1 MDTNRQCM
9 ALKASAGSGKTF
21 ALSVRF
27 LALLFKGANPSEIL
41 TLTFTKKATA
51 EMKERI
57 LDYLKIL
64 QKENLESKEK
74 SHKENILKELE
85 EKYHLD
91 PSLVQNSAQKI
102 YQRFLNAEI
111 RISTIDAFFQSI
123 LRKFCW
129 FVGLS
134 ANFEVNED
142 TEAHQQQLD
151 ERFLSALNSEQ
162 LEELSVFITQC
173 LSHNSYTS
181 NSILK
186 LLRSLRN
193 KLYLFDPNKREP
205 AFDEEGFLEKP
216 RNLNKQIQSTEIAS
230 DSAKKAIKCD
240 DFRGFLNSSLTWLKK
255 KSEYN
260 FFKKLKNEI
269 PTLESECE
277 AIENDL
283 KSYYEARETALFKKF
298 PKFIQLYDKAISKI
312 QALDFDAIKDKV
324 HALLSGYEEVP
335 AEFFYFRLDSKI
347 AHILIDEFQDTSLN
361 DYKILAPFIDE
372 IKAGIGQA
380 KWHRSVFFV
389 GDVKQ
394 SIYAFRGGFSSLF
407 ESVSKDFY
415 HDNLEFNHRSSP
427 LIIHYVNTIFKKAY
441 QNSSTTYL
449 EQKYPETSRN
459 KHATDGYVKVSLV
472 ANERELLLEQIS
484 QEAKNLLE
492 HGKELLLEQIL
503 QEAKNLLE
511 HGIEPKDITIL
522 CATNKDALEIKNYLQ
537 ENLSEIR
544 PSTESSAQLSQFV
557 ESKIIK
563 NALEYALAEEE
574 YKPFYKHSV
583 LKLAGY
589 LHDDAI
595 ALFGFNPKKESVAG
609 FVWKVMELF
618 ELYTECAQIC
628 LELALGCEDADEFLE
643 KLEAKKIASFNS
655 KGAQI
660 MTIHKSKGMQFPYVI
675 VCERLGKPNNESD
688 KFLEEYNGTELVCLY
703 YRMKNR
709 EVVDK
714 DYARALEKE
723 KAAKDHEEINAY
735 YVAFTRAELGLVVV
749 AKDKDQKKDKK
760 KDKEESKNK
769 GMHEKLDL
777 KPLEEGEIAPVIASK
792 KEPSNASVLIK
803 PHAYGEQVQEI
814 EEEPDSDYEKNNDQ
828 EAINFGIALHKG
840 LEYQYAYRIPKKS
853 VLEYLNYHYGFYGLD
868 HQALEESLEL
878 FENDAEIQ
886 ALFKNLA
893 LKGEVA
899 FLSRGVVS
907 RIDVLLWDKGQNL
920 YVLDY
925 KSSQNYQQSHKAQVS
940 HYAEFLQTQAPHFK
954 IQAGIIYAHKR
965 LLEKLWV

>member
-1 MDTNRQCM
+1 MDTKRQCM

-64 QKENLESKEK
+64 QKENLEDEKEKEK
-74 SHKENILKELE
+74 SQNILKELE
-85 EKYHLD
+85 EKYRLN
-91 PSLVQNSAQKI
+91 PSLVQNRAQEI
-102 YQRFLNAEI
+102 YQCFLNAEI

-142 TEAHQQQLD
+142 TKAHQQQLN
-151 ERFLSALNSEQ
+151 ESFLSALDNKQ
-162 LEELSVFITQC
+162 LNELSVFIAQC
-173 LSHNSYTS
+173 LSHDSYTS
-181 NSILK
+181 DSVLERLRFLK
-186 LLRSLRN
+186 N
-193 KLYLFDPNKREP
+193 KLYLFDPNKKDP
-205 AFDEEGFLEKP
+205 AFDEERFLEKL
-216 RNLNKQIQSTEIAS
+216 RSLNQQIQNIETAS
-230 DSAKKAIKCD
+230 NEAKKAIKCD

-255 KSEYN
+255 KGEYRY
-260 FFKKLKNEI
+260 FKKFKDEI

-277 AIENDL
+277 EIENDL
-283 KSYYEARETALFKKF
+283 KRYYEARESALFKKF
-298 PKFIQLYDKAISKI
+298 PKFIQLYDKATSKI

-324 HALLSGYEEVP
+324 HALLNGYEEMP

-380 KWHRSVFFV
+380 KWYRSVFFV

-394 SIYAFRGGFSSLF
+394 SIYGFRGSFNSLF

-415 HDNLEFNHRSSP
+415 HDNLPFNHRSSP
-427 LIIHYVNTIFKKAY
+427 LIINYVNTIFKKAY
-441 QNSSTTYL
+441 QNSPTAYW
-449 EQKYPETSRN
+449 EQKYPKASSN
-459 KHATDGYVKVSLV
+459 KHARDGYVKVSLV
-472 ANERELLLEQIS
+472 ADER
-484 QEAKNLLE
+484 
-492 HGKELLLEQIL
+492 ELLLEQIL

-511 HGIEPKDITIL
+511 HRIDPKDITLL
-522 CATNKDALEIKNYLQ
+522 CARNKDALEIKNYLQ
-537 ENLSEIR
+537 KNLSAIR
-544 PSTESSAQLSQFV
+544 PSTESSAKLSQFV

-563 NALEYALAEEE
+563 NALEYALAEEP

-595 ALFGFNPKKESVAG
+595 ALASFNPKKESVAG

-628 LELALGCEDADEFLE
+628 LELAVGCEDANEFLE
-643 KLEAKKIASFNS
+643 KLEAKEIASF
-655 KGAQI
+655 KAEGTQI

-675 VCERLGKPNNESD
+675 VCERLGKPKTNNSNQ
-688 KFLEEYNGTELVCLY
+688 FLEEYSGTELTRLY
-703 YRMKNR
+703 YRMKDR

-714 DYARALEKE
+714 DYARALDKE
-723 KAAKDHEEINAY
+723 EVAKNHEETNVY
-735 YVAFTRAELGLVVV
+735 YVAFTRAELGLIVV

-760 KDKEESKNK
+760 ESKNK
-769 GMHEKLDL
+769 GMREKLDL
-777 KPLEEGEIAPVIASK
+777 APLEEGEIAPVIPSQ
-792 KEPSNASVLIK
+792 KEPSIPSVVIK

-814 EEEPDSDYEKNNDQ
+814 EEEPSDYEKNDDQ

-840 LEYQYAYRIPKKS
+840 LEYQYAYNIPKKS
-853 VLEYLNYHYGFYGLD
+853 VLEYLNYHHGFYGLD
-868 HQALEESLEL
+868 YQALEESLEL
-878 FENDAEIQ
+878 FENDAKIQ

-899 FLSRGVVS
+899 FLFEGVVS

-940 HYAEFLQTQAPHFK
+940 HYAAFLQTQAPHFK

>member
-1 MDTNRQCM
+1 MDTKRQCM

-64 QKENLESKEK
+64 QKENLEKNEKEK
-74 SHKENILKELE
+74 SQNILKELE
-85 EKYHLD
+85 EKYRLN
-91 PSLVQNSAQKI
+91 PSFVRNSAQKI
-102 YQRFLNAEI
+102 YQRFLNTEI

-142 TEAHQQQLD
+142 TKVHQQQLN
-151 ERFLSALNSEQ
+151 EGFLSALNNEQ
-162 LEELSVFITQC
+162 LEELSVFIAQC
-173 LSHNSYTS
+173 LSYDSYTS
-181 NSILK
+181 DSILER
-186 LLRSLRN
+186 LRFLKN
-193 KLYLFDPNKREP
+193 KLYLFDPNKKEP
-205 AFDEEGFLEKP
+205 AFDEKGFLEKI
-216 RNLNKQIQSTEIAS
+216 RSLNNQIQSIETAS
-230 DSAKKAIKCD
+230 NEAKKAIKCD
-240 DFRGFLNSSLTWLKK
+240 SFRGFLNSSLTWLEK
-255 KSEYN
+255 KSEYLY
-260 FFKKLKNEI
+260 FKKLKSEI
-269 PTLESECE
+269 PTLESECKE
-277 AIENDL
+277 IENDL
-283 KSYYEARETALFKKF
+283 KRYYEAKETAIFKKF
-298 PKFIQLYDKAISKI
+298 PKFIQLYDKATSKI
-312 QALDFDAIKDKV
+312 QVLDFDAIKDKV
-324 HALLSGYEEVP
+324 HALLNGYEEMP

-394 SIYAFRGGFSSLF
+394 SIYAFRGSFSSLF
-407 ESVSKDFY
+407 ESVAKDFY
-415 HDNLEFNHRSSP
+415 HDNLQFNHRSAP
-427 LIIHYVNTIFKKAY
+427 LIINYVNTIFKKAY
-441 QNSSTTYL
+441 QNSPTAYL
-449 EQKYPETSRN
+449 EQKYPKTSQN

-472 ANERELLLEQIS
+472 ADERELLLDQV
-484 QEAKNLLE
+484 
-492 HGKELLLEQIL
+492 L
-503 QEAKNLLE
+503 QEAQNLLD
-511 HGIEPKDITIL
+511 HHIDPKDITIL

-537 ENLSEIR
+537 EHLSAIR
-544 PSTESSAQLSQFV
+544 PSTESSANLSQFV

-563 NALEYALAEEE
+563 NALKYALAEEP

-595 ALFGFNPKKESVAG
+595 ALAGFNPKKESVAG
-609 FVWKVMELF
+609 FVWKVMEQF
-618 ELYTECAQIC
+618 KLYEEPAQSC
-628 LELALGCEDADEFLE
+628 LELAIGCEDADGFLE
-643 KLEAKKIASFNS
+643 KLEAKEIASFNP

-660 MTIHKSKGMQFPYVI
+660 MTIHGSKGMQFPYVI
-675 VCERLGKPNNESD
+675 VCERLSKPNSSHANQL
-688 KFLEEYNGTELVCLY
+688 LEEYNGTELARLY
-703 YRMKNR
+703 YRIKNR

-714 DYARALEKE
+714 DYARALDKE
-723 KAAKDHEEINAY
+723 EAAKNHEEINVY
-735 YVAFTRAELGLVVV
+735 YVAFTRAELGLIVV
-749 AKDKDQKKDKK
+749 AKDKKESKK
-760 KDKEESKNK
+760 ESKNK
-769 GMHEKLDL
+769 KMHEQLDL
-777 KPLEEGEIAPVIASK
+777 TPLEEGEIAPVISPQ
-792 KEPSNASVLIK
+792 KEPLITSVVIK

-840 LEYQYAYRIPKKS
+840 LEYQYAYRIPKQS

-868 HQALEESLEL
+868 YQALEESLEL
-878 FENDAEIQ
+878 FESDAEIQ
-886 ALFKNLA
+886 ALFKNHA
-893 LKGEVA
+893 LKGEAA
-899 FLSRGVVS
+899 FLFEGVVS
-907 RIDVLLWDKGQNL
+907 RIDVLLWDRGQNL
-920 YVLDY
+920 CVLDY

-940 HYAEFLQTQAPHFK
+940 HYAAFLKTQAPHFK

>member
-1 MDTNRQCM
+1 MDTKRQCM

-64 QKENLESKEK
+64 QKENLEDKKEKEK
-74 SHKENILKELE
+74 SQNILKELE
-85 EKYHLD
+85 EKYRLN
-91 PSLVQNSAQKI
+91 PSFVQNSAQKI

-142 TEAHQQQLD
+142 TKVHQQQLNAS
-151 ERFLSALNSEQ
+151 FLSALDNEQ
-162 LEELSVFITQC
+162 LEELSVFIAQC
-173 LSHNSYTS
+173 LSYDSYTS
-181 NSILK
+181 DSVLERLRFLK
-186 LLRSLRN
+186 N
-193 KLYLFDPNKREP
+193 KLYLFEPNKKEP
-205 AFDEEGFLEKP
+205 AFNEEGFLERL
-216 RNLNKQIQSTEIAS
+216 RNLNQQIQSVETAS
-230 DSAKKAIKCD
+230 NEAKKAIKCD
-240 DFRGFLNSSLTWLKK
+240 DFRGFLNSSLTWLEK
-255 KSEYN
+255 KSEYRY
-260 FFKKLKNEI
+260 FKKFKDEI
-269 PTLESECE
+269 PTLESASEE
-277 AIENDL
+277 IENDL
-283 KSYYEARETALFKKF
+283 KRYYEARESALFKKF
-298 PKFIQLYDKAISKI
+298 PKFIQLYDKATSKI

-324 HALLSGYEEVP
+324 HALLNGYEEMP

-389 GDVKQ
+389 GDIKQ
-394 SIYAFRGGFSSLF
+394 SIYGFRGSFSSLF

-427 LIIHYVNTIFKKAY
+427 LIIDYVNTIFKKAY
-441 QNSSTTYL
+441 QNSPTAYW
-449 EQKYPETSRN
+449 EQKYPKASSN
-459 KHATDGYVKVSLV
+459 KHARDGYVKVSLV
-472 ANERELLLEQIS
+472 ADGR
-484 QEAKNLLE
+484 
-492 HGKELLLEQIL
+492 ELLLEQIL

-511 HGIEPKDITIL
+511 HRIDPKDITLL
-522 CATNKDALEIKNYLQ
+522 CATNDDALEIKNYLQ
-537 ENLSEIR
+537 KNLSAIR
-544 PSTESSAQLSQFV
+544 PSTESSAKLSQFV

-563 NALEYALAEEE
+563 NALEYALAEEP

-589 LHDDAI
+589 LHDDVI
-595 ALFGFNPKKESVAG
+595 ALAGFNPKKESVAG

-618 ELYTECAQIC
+618 ELYTECTQIC
-628 LELALGCEDADEFLE
+628 LELAVGCEDANEFLE
-643 KLEAKKIASFNS
+643 KLEAKEIASF
-655 KGAQI
+655 KAEGTQI

-675 VCERLGKPNNESD
+675 VCERLGKPKTNNSNQ
-688 KFLEEYNGTELVCLY
+688 FLEEYSGTELLRLY

-714 DYARALEKE
+714 DYARALDKE
-723 KAAKDHEEINAY
+723 EAAKDHEETNVY
-735 YVAFTRAELGLVVV
+735 YVAFTRAELGLIVV

-760 KDKEESKNK
+760 ESKNK
-769 GMHEKLDL
+769 GMREKLDL
-777 KPLEEGEIAPVIASK
+777 APLEEGEIAPVIYSQ
-792 KEPSNASVLIK
+792 KEPSSASVVIK

-814 EEEPDSDYEKNNDQ
+814 EEEPSDYEKNDDQ

-840 LEYQYAYRIPKKS
+840 LEYQYAYNIPKKS
-853 VLEYLNYHYGFYGLD
+853 VLEYLNYHHGFYGLD
-868 HQALEESLEL
+868 YQALEESLEL
-878 FENDAEIQ
+878 FENDAKIQ

-899 FLSRGVVS
+899 FLFEGVVS

-925 KSSQNYQQSHKAQVS
+925 KSSQNYQQSHKVQVS
-940 HYAEFLQTQAPHFK
+940 HYAAFLQTQAPHFK

>member
-1 MDTNRQCM
+1 MDTKRQCM

-27 LALLFKGANPSEIL
+27 LALLFKEANPSEIL

-64 QKENLESKEK
+64 QKENFEDEKEKEK
-74 SHKENILKELE
+74 SQNILEELE
-85 EKYHLD
+85 EKYRLN
-91 PSLVQNSAQKI
+91 PSFVQNSAQKI

-142 TEAHQQQLD
+142 TKAHQQQLNAS
-151 ERFLSALNSEQ
+151 FLSALNNEQ

-173 LSHNSYTS
+173 LSYDSYTS
-181 NSILK
+181 DSVLERLRFLK
-186 LLRSLRN
+186 N
-193 KLYLFDPNKREP
+193 KLYLFDPNKKES
-205 AFDEEGFLEKP
+205 AFDEEGFLEKL
-216 RNLNKQIQSTEIAS
+216 RSLSQQIQSVETAS
-230 DSAKKAIKCD
+230 DKAKTAIKCD

-255 KSEYN
+255 KSEYRD
-260 FFKKLKNEI
+260 FKKIKDEI
-269 PTLESECE
+269 PTLESECGE
-277 AIENDL
+277 IENDL
-283 KSYYEARETALFKKF
+283 KRYYEARESALFKKF
-298 PKFIQLYDKAISKI
+298 PKFIRLYDKATSKI

-324 HALLSGYEEVP
+324 HALLNGYEEMP

-394 SIYAFRGGFSSLF
+394 SIYGFRGSFSSLF

-415 HDNLEFNHRSSP
+415 HDNLQFNHRSSP
-427 LIIHYVNTIFKKAY
+427 LIINYVNTIFKKAY
-441 QNSSTTYL
+441 QNSPTAYL
-449 EQKYPETSRN
+449 EQKYPKASSN
-459 KHATDGYVKVSLV
+459 KHAKDGYVKVSLV
-472 ANERELLLEQIS
+472 ADER
-484 QEAKNLLE
+484 
-492 HGKELLLEQIL
+492 ELLLEQIL

-511 HGIEPKDITIL
+511 HRIDPKDITLL
-522 CATNKDALEIKNYLQ
+522 CATNDDALEIKNYLQ
-537 ENLSEIR
+537 KNLSAIR
-544 PSTESSAQLSQFV
+544 PSTESSAKLSQFV

-563 NALEYALAEEE
+563 NALEYALAEEP

-595 ALFGFNPKKESVAG
+595 ALAGFNPKKESVAS

-628 LELALGCEDADEFLE
+628 LELAVGCEDANEFLE
-643 KLEAKKIASFNS
+643 KLEAKEIASFNL

-675 VCERLGKPNNESD
+675 VCERLGKPKTNNSNQ
-688 KFLEEYNGTELVCLY
+688 FLEEYSGTELLRLY

-714 DYARALEKE
+714 DYARVLDKE
-723 KAAKDHEEINAY
+723 EAAKNHEETNVY
-735 YVAFTRAELGLVVV
+735 YVAFTRAELGLIVV

-760 KDKEESKNK
+760 ESKNK
-769 GMHEKLDL
+769 GMREKLDL
-777 KPLEEGEIAPVIASK
+777 TPLEEGTIAPVISSQ
-792 KEPSNASVLIK
+792 KEPSSASVVIK

-814 EEEPDSDYEKNNDQ
+814 EEEPSDYEKNNDQ
-828 EAINFGIALHKG
+828 EAIHFGIALHKG
-840 LEYQYAYRIPKKS
+840 LEYQYAYNIPKKS
-853 VLEYLNYHYGFYGLD
+853 VLEYLNYHHGFYGLD
-868 HQALEESLEL
+868 YQALEESLEL
-878 FENDAEIQ
+878 FENDAKIQ
-886 ALFKNLA
+886 ALFKNYA
-893 LKGEVA
+893 LRGEAA
-899 FLSRGVVS
+899 FLFEGVVS

-940 HYAEFLQTQAPHFK
+940 HYAAFLQTQAPHFK

>member
-1 MDTNRQCM
+1 MDTKRQCM

-64 QKENLESKEK
+64 QKENLEDEKEKEK
-74 SHKENILKELE
+74 SQNILKELE
-85 EKYHLD
+85 EKYRLD
-91 PSLVQNSAQKI
+91 PSFVQNSAQKI

-142 TEAHQQQLD
+142 TKAHQQQLN
-151 ERFLSALNSEQ
+151 ESFLSALNGEQ
-162 LEELSVFITQC
+162 LEELSVFIAQC
-173 LSHNSYTS
+173 LSYDNYTS
-181 NSILK
+181 DSILER
-186 LLRSLRN
+186 LRFLKN
-193 KLYLFDPNKREP
+193 KLYLFDPNKKEP
-205 AFDEEGFLEKP
+205 AFDEEGFLEKL
-216 RNLNKQIQSTEIAS
+216 RSLNQQIQNIETAS
-230 DSAKKAIKCD
+230 NEAKKAIKCD
-240 DFRGFLNSSLTWLKK
+240 DFRGFLNSSLTWLEK
-255 KSEYN
+255 KSEYRY
-260 FFKKLKNEI
+260 FKKLKNEI

-277 AIENDL
+277 EIENDL
-283 KSYYEARETALFKKF
+283 KRYYEARESALFKKF
-298 PKFIQLYDKAISKI
+298 PKFIQLYDKATSKI

-324 HALLSGYEEVP
+324 HALLNGYEEMP

-394 SIYAFRGGFSSLF
+394 SIYGFRGSFSSLF
-407 ESVSKDFY
+407 ESVAKDFY
-415 HDNLEFNHRSSP
+415 HDNLPFNHRSSP
-427 LIIHYVNTIFKKAY
+427 LIINYVNTIFKKAY
-441 QNSSTTYL
+441 QDSPTTYL
-449 EQKYPETSRN
+449 EQKYPKASNN
-459 KHATDGYVKVSLV
+459 KHAKDGYVKVSLV
-472 ANERELLLEQIS
+472 ADGR
-484 QEAKNLLE
+484 
-492 HGKELLLEQIL
+492 ELLLEQIL

-511 HGIEPKDITIL
+511 HRIDPKDIALL
-522 CATNKDALEIKNYLQ
+522 CATNDDALEIKNYLQ

-544 PSTESSAQLSQFV
+544 PSTESSAKLSQFV

-563 NALEYALAEEE
+563 NALEYALAEEP

-595 ALFGFNPKKESVAG
+595 ALVGFNPKKESVAS
-609 FVWKVMELF
+609 FVWRVMELF

-628 LELALGCEDADEFLE
+628 LELAVGCEDANEFLE
-643 KLEAKKIASFNS
+643 KLEAKEIASF
-655 KGAQI
+655 KAEGAQI

-675 VCERLGKPNNESD
+675 VCERLGKPKTNNSNQ
-688 KFLEEYNGTELVCLY
+688 FLEEYSGTELLRLY

-714 DYARALEKE
+714 DYARALDKE
-723 KAAKDHEEINAY
+723 EAAKDHEETNVY
-735 YVAFTRAELGLVVV
+735 YVAFTRAELGLIVV

-760 KDKEESKNK
+760 ESKNK
-769 GMHEKLDL
+769 GMREKLDL
-777 KPLEEGEIAPVIASK
+777 VPLEEGEIAPVISSQ
-792 KEPSNASVLIK
+792 KEPSPESVLIK
-803 PHAYGEQVQEI
+803 PHAYGEQIQEI
-814 EEEPDSDYEKNNDQ
+814 EEEPSDYEKNNDQ

-853 VLEYLNYHYGFYGLD
+853 VLEYLNYHHGFYGLD
-868 HQALEESLEL
+868 YQALEESLEL
-878 FENDAEIQ
+878 FENDAKIQ

-893 LKGEVA
+893 LRGEVA
-899 FLSRGVVS
+899 FLFEGVVS

-940 HYAEFLQTQAPHFK
+940 HYAAFLQTQAPHFK

>member
-1 MDTNRQCM
+1 MDTKRQCM

-64 QKENLESKEK
+64 QQENLENEKEK
-74 SHKENILKELE
+74 SQNILKELE
-85 EKYHLD
+85 EKYRLD
-91 PSLVQNSAQKI
+91 PSFVQNSAPKI

-142 TEAHQQQLD
+142 TKAHQQQLN
-151 ERFLSALNSEQ
+151 ESFLSALNGEQ
-162 LEELSVFITQC
+162 LEELSVFIAQC
-173 LSHNSYTS
+173 LSYDNYTS
-181 NSILK
+181 DSILER
-186 LLRSLRN
+186 LRFLKN
-193 KLYLFDPNKREP
+193 KLYLFDPNKKEP
-205 AFDEEGFLEKP
+205 AFDEEGFLEKL
-216 RNLNKQIQSTEIAS
+216 RGLNQQIQSIETAS
-230 DSAKKAIKCD
+230 NTAKKAIKCD

-255 KSEYN
+255 KSEYRD
-260 FFKKLKNEI
+260 FKKLKNEI

-277 AIENDL
+277 EIENDL
-283 KSYYEARETALFKKF
+283 KRYYEAREIALFKKF
-298 PKFIQLYDKAISKI
+298 PKFIQLYDKATSKI

-324 HALLSGYEEVP
+324 HALLNGYEEMP

-380 KWHRSVFFV
+380 KWQRSVFFV
-389 GDVKQ
+389 GDAKQ
-394 SIYAFRGGFSSLF
+394 SIYAFRGSFSSLF
-407 ESVSKDFY
+407 ESVAKDFY
-415 HDNLEFNHRSSP
+415 HDNLQFNHRSAP
-427 LIIHYVNTIFKKAY
+427 LIINYVNTIFKKAY
-441 QNSSTTYL
+441 QNSSTAYL
-449 EQKYPETSRN
+449 EQKYPKASSN

-472 ANERELLLEQIS
+472 ADER
-484 QEAKNLLE
+484 K
-492 HGKELLLEQIL
+492 LLLEQIL
-503 QEAKNLLE
+503 QEAQNLLE
-511 HGIEPKDITIL
+511 HRIEPKDITIL
-522 CATNKDALEIKNYLQ
+522 CATNDDALEIKNYLQ
-537 ENLSEIR
+537 ENLSDIR
-544 PSTESSAQLSQFV
+544 PSTESSANLSQFV

-563 NALEYALAEEE
+563 NALRYALAEEP

-589 LHDDAI
+589 LHDDVI
-595 ALFGFNPKKESVAG
+595 ALPGFNPKKESVAG
-609 FVWKVMELF
+609 FVWKVMGLF
-618 ELYTECAQIC
+618 ELYGEPAQSC
-628 LELALGCEDADEFLE
+628 LELAVGCEDADGFLE
-643 KLEAKKIASFNS
+643 KLEAKKIASFNL

-660 MTIHKSKGMQFPYVI
+660 MTIHASKGMQFPYVI
-675 VCERLGKPNNESD
+675 VCERLGKPKSNNSNQ
-688 KFLEEYNGTELVCLY
+688 FLEEYNGAELLRLY

-714 DYARALEKE
+714 DYARALDKE
-723 KAAKDHEEINAY
+723 EAAKDHEEINVY
-735 YVAFTRAELGLVVV
+735 YVAFTRAELGLIVV
-749 AKDKDQKKDKK
+749 AKDKKESKK
-760 KDKEESKNK
+760 ESKNK
-769 GMHEKLDL
+769 KMCEQLDL
-777 KPLEEGEIAPVIASK
+777 APLEEGEITPVISLQ
-792 KEPSNASVLIK
+792 KEPLIASVLIK

-814 EEEPDSDYEKNNDQ
+814 EEEPSDYEKNNDQ

-840 LEYQYAYRIPKKS
+840 LEYQYAYNIPKKS
-853 VLEYLNYHYGFYGLD
+853 VLEYLNYHHGFYGLD
-868 HQALEESLEL
+868 YQALEESLEL

-886 ALFKNLA
+886 ALFKNYA
-893 LKGEVA
+893 LRGEAA
-899 FLSRGVVS
+899 FLFEGVVS
-907 RIDVLLWDKGQNL
+907 RIDVLLWDRGQNL

-925 KSSQNYQQSHKAQVS
+925 KSSQNYQQSHKDQVS
-940 HYAEFLQTQAPHFK
+940 HYAEFLKTQAPHFK

>member
-1 MDTNRQCM
+1 MDTKRQCM

-64 QKENLESKEK
+64 QKENLESGKEK
-74 SHKENILKELE
+74 SQNILKELE

-91 PSLVQNSAQKI
+91 PSLVRNSAQKI

-142 TEAHQQQLD
+142 TEAHQRQLN
-151 ERFLSALNSEQ
+151 EGFLNALNSEQ
-162 LEELSVFITQC
+162 LEELSAFIVQC
-173 LSHNSYTS
+173 LSYESYTS
-181 NSILK
+181 DSILK
-186 LLRSLRN
+186 RLRFLKN
-193 KLYLFDPNKREP
+193 KLYLFDPNKKEP
-205 AFDEEGFLEKP
+205 AFDEEGFLEKL
-216 RNLNKQIQSTEIAS
+216 RSLNEQIQSIETAS
-230 DSAKKAIKCD
+230 DTDRAKTAIKCD
-240 DFRGFLNSSLTWLKK
+240 SFRGFLNSSLTWLEK
-255 KSEYN
+255 KSEYQS
-260 FFKKLKNEI
+260 FKKLKSEI
-269 PTLESECE
+269 PTLERECE
-277 AIENDL
+277 EIENDL
-283 KSYYEARETALFKKF
+283 KRYYEAKETVIFKKF
-298 PKFIQLYDKAISKI
+298 PKFIQLYDNATSKI

-324 HALLSGYEEVP
+324 HVLLNGYEEMP

-394 SIYAFRGGFSSLF
+394 SIYAFRGSFSSLF

-415 HDNLEFNHRSSP
+415 HDNLEFNHRSAP
-427 LIIHYVNTIFKKAY
+427 LIINYVNTIFKKAY
-441 QNSSTTYL
+441 QNSPTAYL
-449 EQKYPETSRN
+449 EQKYPKASNN
-459 KHATDGYVKVSLV
+459 KHVTEGYVKVSLV
-472 ANERELLLEQIS
+472 ADE
-484 QEAKNLLE
+484 
-492 HGKELLLEQIL
+492 KELLLEQIL
-503 QEAKNLLE
+503 QEAQNLLD
-511 HGIEPKDITIL
+511 HRIDPKDITIL

-537 ENLSEIR
+537 EYLSAIR
-544 PSTESSAQLSQFV
+544 PSTESSARLSQLV

-563 NALEYALAEEE
+563 NALEYALAEEP

-589 LHDDAI
+589 LHDDVI
-595 ALFGFNPKKESVAG
+595 ALPGFNPKKESVAG
-609 FVWKVMELF
+609 FVWKIMELF
-618 ELYTECAQIC
+618 ELYGEPAQSC
-628 LELALGCEDADEFLE
+628 LELAIGCEDANEFLE
-643 KLEAKKIASFNS
+643 KLEAKEIASFNP
-655 KGAQI
+655 KGTQI
-660 MTIHKSKGMQFPYVI
+660 MTIHGSKGMQFPYVI
-675 VCERLGKPNNESD
+675 VCERLGNPKSSHSNQL
-688 KFLEEYNGTELVCLY
+688 LEEYDGAELTRLY

-714 DYARALEKE
+714 DYARALNKE
-723 KAAKDHEEINAY
+723 EAAKDHEEINVY
-735 YVAFTRAELGLVVV
+735 YVAFTRAELGLIVV
-749 AKDKDQKKDKK
+749 AKK
-760 KDKEESKNK
+760 ESKNK
-769 GMHEKLDL
+769 KMREQLDL
-777 KPLEEGEIAPVIASK
+777 VPLEEGEIIPVVSPQKEPLIAS
-792 KEPSNASVLIK
+792 VVIK

-840 LEYQYAYRIPKKS
+840 LEYQYAYNIPKQS

-868 HQALEESLEL
+868 YQALEESLEL

-886 ALFKNLA
+886 ALFKNHA
-893 LKGEVA
+893 LKGEAA
-899 FLSRGVVS
+899 FLFQGVVS
-907 RIDVLLWDKGQNL
+907 RIDVLLWDRGQNL

-940 HYAEFLQTQAPHFK
+940 HYAEFLKTQAPHFK

>member
-1 MDTNRQCM
+1 MDTKRQCM

-64 QKENLESKEK
+64 QKESLEDEKEKEK
-74 SHKENILKELE
+74 SQNILKELE
-85 EKYHLD
+85 EKYRLNPD
-91 PSLVQNSAQKI
+91 LVRNSAPKI

-134 ANFEVNED
+134 ANFEVNEY
-142 TEAHQQQLD
+142 TKAHQQQLNAS
-151 ERFLSALNSEQ
+151 FLSALNNEQ
-162 LEELSVFITQC
+162 LEELSVFIAQC
-173 LSHNSYTS
+173 LSYDSYTS
-181 NSILK
+181 DSVLERLRFLK
-186 LLRSLRN
+186 N
-193 KLYLFDPNKREP
+193 KLYLFDPNKKEP
-205 AFDEEGFLEKP
+205 AFDEEGFLEKL
-216 RNLNKQIQSTEIAS
+216 RSLNQQIQSIETAS
-230 DSAKKAIKCD
+230 DRAKTAIKCD
-240 DFRGFLNSSLTWLKK
+240 DFRGFLNSSLTWLEK
-255 KSEYN
+255 KSEYIY
-260 FFKKLKNEI
+260 FKKIKDEI

-277 AIENDL
+277 EIENDL
-283 KSYYEARETALFKKF
+283 KRYYEAKESALFKKF
-298 PKFIQLYDKAISKI
+298 PKFIQLYDKATSKI

-324 HALLSGYEEVP
+324 HALLNGYEEMP
-335 AEFFYFRLDSKI
+335 AEFFYFRLDSRI

-380 KWHRSVFFV
+380 KWQRSVFFV

-394 SIYAFRGGFSSLF
+394 SIYAFRGSFSSLF
-407 ESVSKDFY
+407 ESVAKDFY
-415 HDNLEFNHRSSP
+415 HDNLPFNHRSSP
-427 LIIHYVNTIFKKAY
+427 LIINYVNTIFKKAY
-441 QNSSTTYL
+441 QDSPTTYL
-449 EQKYPETSRN
+449 EQKYPKASSN
-459 KHATDGYVKVSLV
+459 KHARDGYVKVSLV
-472 ANERELLLEQIS
+472 ADGR
-484 QEAKNLLE
+484 
-492 HGKELLLEQIL
+492 ELLLEQIL

-511 HGIEPKDITIL
+511 HRIEPKDITIL
-522 CATNKDALEIKNYLQ
+522 CTTNDDALEIKNYLQ
-537 ENLSEIR
+537 ENLSAIR
-544 PSTESSAQLSQFV
+544 PSTESSAKLSQFV
-557 ESKIIK
+557 ESKIVK
-563 NALEYALAEEE
+563 NALKYALAEEP

-595 ALFGFNPKKESVAG
+595 ALAGFNPKKESVAG

-628 LELALGCEDADEFLE
+628 LELAVGCEDANEFLE
-643 KLEAKKIASFNS
+643 KLEAKEIASFKA

-675 VCERLGKPNNESD
+675 VCERLGKPKSNNSNQ
-688 KFLEEYNGTELVCLY
+688 FLEEYDGTELLRLY

-714 DYARALEKE
+714 DYARALDKE
-723 KAAKDHEEINAY
+723 EAAKDHEEINVY
-735 YVAFTRAELGLVVV
+735 YVAFTRAELGLIVV
-749 AKDKDQKKDKK
+749 AKDK
-760 KDKEESKNK
+760 K
-769 GMHEKLDL
+769 GMREKLDL
-777 KPLEEGEIAPVIASK
+777 VPLEEGEIAPVISSQ
-792 KEPSNASVLIK
+792 KELSPESVLIK

-814 EEEPDSDYEKNNDQ
+814 EEEPSDYEKNNDQ

-853 VLEYLNYHYGFYGLD
+853 VLEYLNYHHGFYGLD
-868 HQALEESLEL
+868 YQALEESLEL
-878 FENDAEIQ
+878 FENDAKIQ

-893 LKGEVA
+893 LRGEVA
-899 FLSRGVVS
+899 FLFEGVVS

-940 HYAEFLQTQAPHFK
+940 HYAAFLQTQAPHFK

>member
-1 MDTNRQCM
+1 MDTKRQCM

-64 QKENLESKEK
+64 QKENLEDEKEKEK
-74 SHKENILKELE
+74 SQNILKELE
-85 EKYHLD
+85 EKYRLN
-91 PSLVQNSAQKI
+91 PSFVQNSTQKI

-142 TEAHQQQLD
+142 TKAHQQQLN
-151 ERFLSALNSEQ
+151 EIFLSALNGEQ
-162 LEELSVFITQC
+162 LEELSVFIAQC
-173 LSHNSYTS
+173 LSYDSYTS
-181 NSILK
+181 DSILEW
-186 LLRSLRN
+186 LRFLKN
-193 KLYLFDPNKREP
+193 KLYLFDPNKKEL
-205 AFDEEGFLEKP
+205 AFDEEGFLEKL
-216 RNLNKQIQSTEIAS
+216 RSLNKQIQSVETAS
-230 DSAKKAIKCD
+230 DTAKKAIKCD
-240 DFRGFLNSSLTWLKK
+240 DFRGFLNSSLTWLEK
-255 KSEYN
+255 KSEYR
-260 FFKKLKNEI
+260 FFKKFKDEI

-277 AIENDL
+277 EIENDL
-283 KSYYEARETALFKKF
+283 KRYYEARESALFKKF
-298 PKFIQLYDKAISKI
+298 PKFIQLYDNATSKI

-324 HALLSGYEEVP
+324 HVLLNGYEEMP

-347 AHILIDEFQDTSLN
+347 VHILIDEFQDTSLN

-394 SIYAFRGGFSSLF
+394 SIYAFRGSFSSLF

-415 HDNLEFNHRSSP
+415 HDNLEFNHRSAP
-427 LIIHYVNTIFKKAY
+427 LIIDYVNTIFKKAY
-441 QNSSTTYL
+441 QNSPTAYL
-449 EQKYPETSRN
+449 EQKYPKTSQN
-459 KHATDGYVKVSLV
+459 KHVTEGYVKVSLV
-472 ANERELLLEQIS
+472 ADERELLLDQV
-484 QEAKNLLE
+484 
-492 HGKELLLEQIL
+492 L

-511 HGIEPKDITIL
+511 HHIDPKDITIL
-522 CATNKDALEIKNYLQ
+522 CATNDDALEIKNYLQ
-537 ENLSEIR
+537 ERLSAIH
-544 PSTESSAQLSQFV
+544 PSTESSAKLSQFV

-563 NALEYALAEEE
+563 NALEYALAEEP

-589 LHDDAI
+589 LHDDVI
-595 ALFGFNPKKESVAG
+595 ALPSFNPKKESVAG

-628 LELALGCEDADEFLE
+628 LELAVGCKDANEFLK
-643 KLEAKKIASFNS
+643 KLEAKEIASF
-655 KGAQI
+655 KVEGAQI

-675 VCERLGKPNNESD
+675 VCERLGKPKTNNSNQ
-688 KFLEEYNGTELVCLY
+688 FLEEYSGTELMCLY

-714 DYARALEKE
+714 DYARALDKE
-723 KAAKDHEEINAY
+723 EAAKDHEETNVY
-735 YVAFTRAELGLVVV
+735 YVAFTRAELGLIVV
-749 AKDKDQKKDKK
+749 AKDK
-760 KDKEESKNK
+760 K
-769 GMHEKLDL
+769 GMCEKLDL
-777 KPLEEGEIAPVIASK
+777 APLEEGEIAPVISPQ
-792 KEPSNASVLIK
+792 KEPSILSVVIK

-814 EEEPDSDYEKNNDQ
+814 EEEPSDYEKNNDQ

-840 LEYQYAYRIPKKS
+840 LEYQYAYNIPKKS
-853 VLEYLNYHYGFYGLD
+853 VLEYLNYHHGFYGLD
-868 HQALEESLEL
+868 YQALEESLEL
-878 FENDAEIQ
+878 FENDAKIQ

-899 FLSRGVVS
+899 FLFEGVVS

-925 KSSQNYQQSHKAQVS
+925 KSSQNYQQSHKVQVS
-940 HYAEFLQTQAPHFK
+940 HYAAFLQTQAPHFK

>member
-1 MDTNRQCM
+1 MDTKRQCM

-64 QKENLESKEK
+64 QKENLEDEKEKEK
-74 SHKENILKELE
+74 SQNILKELE
-85 EKYHLD
+85 EKYRLD
-91 PSLVQNSAQKI
+91 PSFVQNSAQKI

-142 TEAHQQQLD
+142 TKAHQQQLNAS
-151 ERFLSALNSEQ
+151 FLSALNNKQ
-162 LEELSVFITQC
+162 FEELSVFITQC
-173 LSHNSYTS
+173 LSYDGYTS
-181 NSILK
+181 DSVLEWLRFLK
-186 LLRSLRN
+186 N
-193 KLYLFDPNKREP
+193 KLYLFDPNKKEP
-205 AFDEEGFLEKP
+205 AFDEERFLEKL
-216 RNLNKQIQSTEIAS
+216 RSLNQQIQSVETAS
-230 DSAKKAIKCD
+230 NEAKKAIKCD
-240 DFRGFLNSSLTWLKK
+240 DFRGFLNSSLTWLEK
-255 KSEYN
+255 KSEYRY
-260 FFKKLKNEI
+260 FKKFKDEI
-269 PTLESECE
+269 PTLESACE
-277 AIENDL
+277 EIENDL
-283 KSYYEARETALFKKF
+283 KRYYEARESALFKKF
-298 PKFIQLYDKAISKI
+298 PKFIQLYDKATSKI
-312 QALDFDAIKDKV
+312 QSLDFDAIKDKV
-324 HALLSGYEEVP
+324 HALLNGYEEMP
-335 AEFFYFRLDSKI
+335 AEFFYFRLDSRI

-394 SIYAFRGGFSSLF
+394 SIYGFRGSFSSLF

-427 LIIHYVNTIFKKAY
+427 LIINYVNTIFKKAY
-441 QNSSTTYL
+441 QNSPTTYL
-449 EQKYPETSRN
+449 EQKYPKASSN
-459 KHATDGYVKVSLV
+459 KHARDGYVKVSLV
-472 ANERELLLEQIS
+472 ADER
-484 QEAKNLLE
+484 
-492 HGKELLLEQIL
+492 ELLLEQIL

-511 HGIEPKDITIL
+511 HRIDPEDITLL
-522 CATNKDALEIKNYLQ
+522 CATNDDALEIKNYLQ
-537 ENLSEIR
+537 ENLSAIN
-544 PSTESSAQLSQFV
+544 PSTESGAKLSQFV

-563 NALEYALAEEE
+563 NALEYALAEEP

-595 ALFGFNPKKESVAG
+595 ALAGFNPKKESVAG

-618 ELYTECAQIC
+618 ELYGECAQIC
-628 LELALGCEDADEFLE
+628 LELAVGCEDADEFLK
-643 KLEAKKIASFNS
+643 KLEAKEIASF
-655 KGAQI
+655 KAEGAQI

-675 VCERLGKPNNESD
+675 VCERLGKPKTNNSNQ
-688 KFLEEYNGTELVCLY
+688 FLEEYSGTELTRLY

-714 DYARALEKE
+714 DYARALDKE
-723 KAAKDHEEINAY
+723 EAAKDHEETNVY
-735 YVAFTRAELGLVVV
+735 YVAFTRAELGLIVV
-749 AKDKDQKKDKK
+749 AKEK
-760 KDKEESKNK
+760 K
-769 GMHEKLDL
+769 GMREKLDL
-777 KPLEEGEIAPVIASK
+777 APLEEGEIAPVISSQ
-792 KEPSNASVLIK
+792 KEPSSASVLIK

-814 EEEPDSDYEKNNDQ
+814 EEESSDYEKNNDQ
-828 EAINFGIALHKG
+828 EAIHFGIALHKG
-840 LEYQYAYRIPKKS
+840 LEYQYAYNIPKKS
-853 VLEYLNYHYGFYGLD
+853 VLEYLNYHHGFYGLD
-868 HQALEESLEL
+868 YQALEESLEL
-878 FENDAEIQ
+878 FENDAKIQ

-899 FLSRGVVS
+899 FLFEGVVS

-940 HYAEFLQTQAPHFK
+940 HYAAFLQTQAPHFK

>member
-1 MDTNRQCM
+1 MDTKRQCM

-64 QKENLESKEK
+64 QQENLENEKEK
-74 SHKENILKELE
+74 SQNILKELE
-85 EKYHLD
+85 EKYHLNPD
-91 PSLVQNSAQKI
+91 LVRNSAPKI

-142 TEAHQQQLD
+142 TKAHQQQLN
-151 ERFLSALNSEQ
+151 EGFLSALNGEQ
-162 LEELSVFITQC
+162 LEELSVFIVQC
-173 LSHNSYTS
+173 LSHESYTS
-181 NSILK
+181 DSILER
-186 LLRSLRN
+186 LRFLKN
-193 KLYLFDPNKREP
+193 KLYLFDPNKKEP
-205 AFDEEGFLEKP
+205 AFDEKGFLEKL
-216 RNLNKQIQSTEIAS
+216 RSLNEQIQSIETAS
-230 DSAKKAIKCD
+230 DRAKTAIKCD
-240 DFRGFLNSSLTWLKK
+240 SFRGFLNSSLTWLKK
-255 KSEYN
+255 KSEYQS
-260 FFKKLKNEI
+260 FKKLKSEI

-277 AIENDL
+277 EIENDL
-283 KSYYEARETALFKKF
+283 KRYYEAKETAIFKKF
-298 PKFIQLYDKAISKI
+298 PKFIQLYDNATSKI

-324 HALLSGYEEVP
+324 HVLLNGYEEMP

-394 SIYAFRGGFSSLF
+394 SIYAFRGSFSSLF
-407 ESVSKDFY
+407 ESVAKDFY
-415 HDNLEFNHRSSP
+415 HDKLQFNHRSSP
-427 LIIHYVNTIFKKAY
+427 LIINYVNTIFKKAY
-441 QNSSTTYL
+441 QNSPTAYL
-449 EQKYPETSRN
+449 EQKYPKTSQN
-459 KHATDGYVKVSLV
+459 KHVTDGYVKVSLV
-472 ANERELLLEQIS
+472 ADERELLLDQV
-484 QEAKNLLE
+484 
-492 HGKELLLEQIL
+492 L
-503 QEAKNLLE
+503 QEAQNLLN
-511 HGIEPKDITIL
+511 HHIDPKDITIL
-522 CATNKDALEIKNYLQ
+522 CATNDDALEIKNYLQ
-537 ENLSEIR
+537 ERLSAIH
-544 PSTESSAQLSQFV
+544 PSTESSTKLSQFV

-563 NALEYALAEEE
+563 NALEYALAEEP

-595 ALFGFNPKKESVAG
+595 ALPGFNPKKESVAG

-618 ELYTECAQIC
+618 ELYGECVQSC
-628 LELALGCEDADEFLE
+628 LELAVGCEDANDFLE
-643 KLEAKKIASFNS
+643 KLEAKAIASFNA

-660 MTIHKSKGMQFPYVI
+660 MTIHRSKGMQFPYVI
-675 VCERLGKPNNESD
+675 VCERLGKPNSSHSNQL
-688 KFLEEYNGTELVCLY
+688 LEEYNGAELARLY

-714 DYARALEKE
+714 DYARALDEE
-723 KAAKDHEEINAY
+723 EAAKDHEETNVY
-735 YVAFTRAELGLVVV
+735 YVAFTRAELGLIVV
-749 AKDKDQKKDKK
+749 AKDKKESKK
-760 KDKEESKNK
+760 ESKNK
-769 GMHEKLDL
+769 GMREQLDL
-777 KPLEEGEIAPVIASK
+777 VPLEEGEIMPVISPQ
-792 KEPSNASVLIK
+792 KEPLIASVLIK

-814 EEEPDSDYEKNNDQ
+814 EEEPSDYEKNNDQ

-840 LEYQYAYRIPKKS
+840 LEYQYAYNIPKKS
-853 VLEYLNYHYGFYGLD
+853 VLEYLNYHHGFYGLD
-868 HQALEESLEL
+868 YQALEESLEL
-878 FENDAEIQ
+878 FENDAKIQ
-886 ALFKNLA
+886 ALFKNYA
-893 LKGEVA
+893 LRGEAA
-899 FLSRGVVS
+899 FLFEGVVS

-920 YVLDY
+920 CVLDY

-940 HYAEFLQTQAPHFK
+940 HYAAFLQTQAPHFK

>member
-1 MDTNRQCM
+1 MDTKRQCM

-64 QKENLESKEK
+64 QKENLEDEK
-74 SHKENILKELE
+74 SQNILKELE
-85 EKYHLD
+85 EKYHLKPD
-91 PSLVQNSAQKI
+91 LVRNSAPKI

-142 TEAHQQQLD
+142 TKAHQQQLN
-151 ERFLSALNSEQ
+151 EGFLGALNGEQ
-162 LEELSVFITQC
+162 LEELSVFIAQC
-173 LSHNSYTS
+173 LSYDSYTS
-181 NSILK
+181 DSILER
-186 LLRSLRN
+186 LRFLKN
-193 KLYLFDPNKREP
+193 KLYLFDPNKKEP
-205 AFDEEGFLEKP
+205 AFDEEGFLEKL
-216 RNLNKQIQSTEIAS
+216 RSLNQQIQSIETAS
-230 DSAKKAIKCD
+230 DKAKTAIKCD
-240 DFRGFLNSSLTWLKK
+240 SFRGFLNSSLTWLEK
-255 KSEYN
+255 KSEYRD
-260 FFKKLKNEI
+260 FKKLKDEI

-277 AIENDL
+277 EIENDL
-283 KSYYEARETALFKKF
+283 KRYYEARETAIFKKF
-298 PKFIQLYDKAISKI
+298 PKFIQLYDKATSKI

-324 HALLSGYEEVP
+324 HALLNGYEEMP

-394 SIYAFRGGFSSLF
+394 SIYAFRGSFSSLF
-407 ESVSKDFY
+407 ESVAKDFY
-415 HDNLEFNHRSSP
+415 HDNLQFNHRSAP
-427 LIIHYVNTIFKKAY
+427 LIINYVNTIFKKAY
-441 QNSSTTYL
+441 QNSPTAYL
-449 EQKYPETSRN
+449 EQKYPKTSPN
-459 KHATDGYVKVSLV
+459 KHARDGYVKVSLV
-472 ANERELLLEQIS
+472 ADER
-484 QEAKNLLE
+484 
-492 HGKELLLEQIL
+492 ELLLEQIL
-503 QEAKNLLE
+503 QEAQNLLE
-511 HGIEPKDITIL
+511 HRIEPKDITIL

-537 ENLSEIR
+537 ENLSAIC
-544 PSTESSAQLSQFV
+544 PSTESSAKLSQFV

-563 NALEYALAEEE
+563 HALEYALAEEP

-595 ALFGFNPKKESVAG
+595 VLPSFNPKKESVAG

-618 ELYTECAQIC
+618 ELYGEPAQSC
-628 LELALGCEDADEFLE
+628 LELAVGCEDADGFLE

-660 MTIHKSKGMQFPYVI
+660 MTIHGSKGMQFPYVI
-675 VCERLGKPNNESD
+675 VCERLGKPKSNHSNQ
-688 KFLEEYNGTELVCLY
+688 FLEEYNGTELVHLY

-714 DYARALEKE
+714 DYARALDEE
-723 KAAKDHEEINAY
+723 EAAKDYEETNVY
-735 YVAFTRAELGLVVV
+735 YVAFTRAELGLIIV

-760 KDKEESKNK
+760 ESKKESKNK
-769 GMHEKLDL
+769 GMREKLDL
-777 KPLEEGEIAPVIASK
+777 APLEEGTIAPVISPQ
-792 KEPSNASVLIK
+792 KEPLIASVLIK

-814 EEEPDSDYEKNNDQ
+814 EEEPSDYEKNNDQ

-840 LEYQYAYRIPKKS
+840 LEYQYAYNIPKKS
-853 VLEYLNYHYGFYGLD
+853 VLEYLNYHHGFYGLD
-868 HQALEESLEL
+868 YQALEESLEL
-878 FENDAEIQ
+878 FENDTEIQ
-886 ALFKNLA
+886 ALFKSYA
-893 LKGEVA
+893 LRGEAA
-899 FLSRGVVS
+899 FLFEGVVS

-940 HYAEFLQTQAPHFK
+940 HYAAFLKTQAPHFK

>member
-1 MDTNRQCM
+1 M

-64 QKENLESKEK
+64 QKENLENEKEK
-74 SHKENILKELE
+74 SQNILKELE

-91 PSLVQNSAQKI
+91 PSLVRNSAQKI

-142 TEAHQQQLD
+142 TEAHQRQLN
-151 ERFLSALNSEQ
+151 EGFLSALNSEQ
-162 LEELSVFITQC
+162 LEELSAFIVQC
-173 LSHNSYTS
+173 LSYESYTS
-181 NSILK
+181 DSILER
-186 LLRSLRN
+186 LRFLKN
-193 KLYLFDPNKREP
+193 KLYLFDSNKQGP
-205 AFDEEGFLEKP
+205 VFDEEGFLEKL
-216 RNLNKQIQSTEIAS
+216 RSLNNQIQNIETAS
-230 DSAKKAIKCD
+230 DRAKTAIKCD
-240 DFRGFLNSSLTWLKK
+240 DFRGFLNSSLTWLEK
-255 KSEYN
+255 KSEYQS
-260 FFKKLKNEI
+260 FKKLKNEI

-277 AIENDL
+277 EIENDL
-283 KSYYEARETALFKKF
+283 KRYYEAKETAIFKKF
-298 PKFIQLYDKAISKI
+298 PKFIQLYDNATSKI

-324 HALLSGYEEVP
+324 HVLLNGYEEMP

-394 SIYAFRGGFSSLF
+394 SIYAFRGSFSSLF

-415 HDNLEFNHRSSP
+415 HDNLEFNHRSVP
-427 LIIHYVNTIFKKAY
+427 LIINYVNTIFKKAY
-441 QNSSTTYL
+441 QNSPTAYL
-449 EQKYPETSRN
+449 EQKYPKASNN
-459 KHATDGYVKVSLV
+459 KHVTEGYVKVSLV
-472 ANERELLLEQIS
+472 ADE
-484 QEAKNLLE
+484 
-492 HGKELLLEQIL
+492 KELLLEQIL
-503 QEAKNLLE
+503 QEAQNLLD
-511 HGIEPKDITIL
+511 HRIDPKDITIL

-537 ENLSEIR
+537 EYLSAIC
-544 PSTESSAQLSQFV
+544 PSTESSARLSQLV

-563 NALEYALAEEE
+563 NALEYALAEEP
-574 YKPFYKHSV
+574 YRPFYKHSV

-595 ALFGFNPKKESVAG
+595 ALPGFNPKKESVAG
-609 FVWKVMELF
+609 FVWKIMEQF
-618 ELYTECAQIC
+618 KLYGEPAQSC
-628 LELALGCEDADEFLE
+628 LELAVGCEDANDFLE
-643 KLEAKKIASFNS
+643 KLEAKEIASFNP

-660 MTIHKSKGMQFPYVI
+660 MTIHGSKGMQFPYVI
-675 VCERLGKPNNESD
+675 VCERLGKPNSSHANQ
-688 KFLEEYNGTELVCLY
+688 FLEEYNGAELLRLY

-714 DYARALEKE
+714 DYARALDKE
-723 KAAKDHEEINAY
+723 EAAKDCEEINVY
-735 YVAFTRAELGLVVV
+735 YVAFTRAELGLIVV
-749 AKDKDQKKDKK
+749 AKDKKESKK
-760 KDKEESKNK
+760 ESKNK
-769 GMHEKLDL
+769 TMREQLDL
-777 KPLEEGEIAPVIASK
+777 VPLEEGEIMSVVSHR
-792 KEPSNASVLIK
+792 KEPLITSVVIK

-840 LEYQYAYRIPKKS
+840 LEYQYAYNIPKQS

-868 HQALEESLEL
+868 YQALEESLEL

-886 ALFKNLA
+886 ALFKNHA
-893 LKGEVA
+893 LKGEAA
-899 FLSRGVVS
+899 FLFQGVVS

-925 KSSQNYQQSHKAQVS
+925 KSSQNYQQSHKVQVS
-940 HYAEFLQTQAPHFK
+940 HYAEFLKTQAPHFK

>member
-1 MDTNRQCM
+1 M

-64 QKENLESKEK
+64 QKENLESEKEK
-74 SHKENILKELE
+74 SQNILKELE

-91 PSLVQNSAQKI
+91 PSLVRNSAQKI

-142 TEAHQQQLD
+142 TEAHQRQLN
-151 ERFLSALNSEQ
+151 ESFLSALNSEQ
-162 LEELSVFITQC
+162 LEELSAFIVQC
-173 LSHNSYTS
+173 LSYDKYTS
-181 NSILK
+181 DSILK
-186 LLRSLRN
+186 QLRFLKN
-193 KLYLFDPNKREP
+193 KLYLFDPNKKEP
-205 AFDEEGFLEKP
+205 VFDEEGFLEKL
-216 RNLNKQIQSTEIAS
+216 RSLNNQIQSIETAS
-230 DSAKKAIKCD
+230 NEAKKAIKCD
-240 DFRGFLNSSLTWLKK
+240 SFRGFLNSSLTWLEK
-255 KSEYN
+255 KSEYLY
-260 FFKKLKNEI
+260 FKKLKSEI

-277 AIENDL
+277 EIENDL
-283 KSYYEARETALFKKF
+283 KRYYEAKETAIFKKF
-298 PKFIQLYDKAISKI
+298 PKFIQLYDNATSKI

-324 HALLSGYEEVP
+324 HVLLNGYEEMP

-394 SIYAFRGGFSSLF
+394 SIYAFRGSFSSLF

-415 HDNLEFNHRSSP
+415 HDNLEFNHRSAP
-427 LIIHYVNTIFKKAY
+427 LIINYVNTIFKKAY
-441 QNSSTTYL
+441 QNSPTAYL
-449 EQKYPETSRN
+449 EQKYPKTSQN
-459 KHATDGYVKVSLV
+459 KHVTEGYVKVSLV
-472 ANERELLLEQIS
+472 ADDRELLLNQV
-484 QEAKNLLE
+484 
-492 HGKELLLEQIL
+492 L
-503 QEAKNLLE
+503 QEAKNLLD
-511 HGIEPKDITIL
+511 HRIDPKDITIL

-537 ENLSEIR
+537 EYLSAIR
-544 PSTESSAQLSQFV
+544 PSTESSARLSQFL

-563 NALEYALAEEE
+563 NALEYALAEEP

-595 ALFGFNPKKESVAG
+595 ALPGFNPKKESVAG
-609 FVWKVMELF
+609 FVWKIMEQF
-618 ELYTECAQIC
+618 KLYGEPAQSC
-628 LELALGCEDADEFLE
+628 LELAIGCEDANEFLE
-643 KLEAKKIASFNS
+643 KLEAKEIASFNP

-660 MTIHKSKGMQFPYVI
+660 MTIHGSKGMQFPYVI
-675 VCERLGKPNNESD
+675 VCERLGKPNSSHANQL
-688 KFLEEYNGTELVCLY
+688 LEEYNGAELARLY

-714 DYARALEKE
+714 DYARALDKE
-723 KAAKDHEEINAY
+723 EAAKDHEEINVY
-735 YVAFTRAELGLVVV
+735 YVAFTRAELGLIVV
-749 AKDKDQKKDKK
+749 AKDKKESKK
-760 KDKEESKNK
+760 ESKNK
-769 GMHEKLDL
+769 TMREQLDL
-777 KPLEEGEIAPVIASK
+777 ASLEEGEIMPVVSPQ
-792 KEPSNASVLIK
+792 KEPLITSTLIK

-840 LEYQYAYRIPKKS
+840 LEYQYAYRIPKQS

-868 HQALEESLEL
+868 YQALEESLEL

-886 ALFKNLA
+886 ALFKNHA
-893 LKGEVA
+893 LKGEAA
-899 FLSRGVVS
+899 FLFQGVVS
-907 RIDVLLWDKGQNL
+907 RIDVLLWDRGQNL

-940 HYAEFLQTQAPHFK
+940 HYAEFLRTQAPHFK
-954 IQAGIIYAHKR
+954 IQVGIIYAHKR

>member
-1 MDTNRQCM
+1 MDTKRQCM

-64 QKENLESKEK
+64 QKENLEDEKEKEK
-74 SHKENILKELE
+74 SQNILKELE
-85 EKYHLD
+85 EKYRLNPD
-91 PSLVQNSAQKI
+91 LVRNSTQKI

-134 ANFEVNED
+134 TNFEVNED
-142 TEAHQQQLD
+142 TKAHQQQLN
-151 ERFLSALNSEQ
+151 ESFLSALNGGQ
-162 LEELSVFITQC
+162 LEELSVFITQY
-173 LSHNSYTS
+173 LSYDNYTS
-181 NSILK
+181 DSILER
-186 LLRSLRN
+186 LRFLKN
-193 KLYLFDPNKREP
+193 KLYLFDSNEKEP
-205 AFDEEGFLEKP
+205 AFDEEGFLEKL
-216 RNLNKQIQSTEIAS
+216 RSLNQQIQSIETAS
-230 DSAKKAIKCD
+230 DRAKKAIKCD
-240 DFRGFLNSSLTWLKK
+240 DFRGFLNSSLTWLEK
-255 KSEYN
+255 KSEYRD
-260 FFKKLKNEI
+260 FKKLKNEI

-277 AIENDL
+277 EIENDL
-283 KSYYEARETALFKKF
+283 KRYYEAKEIALFKKF
-298 PKFIQLYDKAISKI
+298 PKFIQLYDKATSKI

-324 HALLSGYEEVP
+324 HALLKGYEEVP
-335 AEFFYFRLDSKI
+335 AEFFYFRLDSRI

-394 SIYAFRGGFSSLF
+394 SIYAFRGSFSSLF
-407 ESVSKDFY
+407 ESVAKDFY
-415 HDNLEFNHRSSP
+415 HDNLQFNHRSSP
-427 LIIHYVNTIFKKAY
+427 LIINYVNTIFKKAY
-441 QNSSTTYL
+441 QNSPTAYL
-449 EQKYPETSRN
+449 DQKYPKASSN
-459 KHATDGYVKVSLV
+459 KHARDGYVKVSLV
-472 ANERELLLEQIS
+472 ANERELLLEQI
-484 QEAKNLLE
+484 
-492 HGKELLLEQIL
+492 L

-511 HGIEPKDITIL
+511 HRIEPKDITLL
-522 CATNKDALEIKNYLQ
+522 CATNDDALEIKNYLQ
-537 ENLSEIR
+537 ENLSAIR
-544 PSTESSAQLSQFV
+544 PSTESSANLSQFV

-563 NALEYALAEEE
+563 NALKYALAEEP

-595 ALFGFNPKKESVAG
+595 ALPGFNPKKESVAG

-618 ELYTECAQIC
+618 ELYGERAQIC
-628 LELALGCEDADEFLE
+628 LELAVGCEDADGFLE
-643 KLEAKKIASFNS
+643 KLEAKKIASFNA

-660 MTIHKSKGMQFPYVI
+660 MTIHGSKGMQFPYVI
-675 VCERLGKPNNESD
+675 VCERLGKPKSNNSNQ
-688 KFLEEYNGTELVCLY
+688 FLEEYNGAELLRLY

-714 DYARALEKE
+714 DYARALDKE
-723 KAAKDHEEINAY
+723 KAAKENEETNVY

-749 AKDKDQKKDKK
+749 AKDKDQK
-760 KDKEESKNK
+760 ESENK
-769 GMHEKLDL
+769 GMREKLDL
-777 KPLEEGEIAPVIASK
+777 APLEEGTIAPVISPQ
-792 KEPSNASVLIK
+792 KEPLIASVVIK

-814 EEEPDSDYEKNNDQ
+814 EEEPSDYEKNNDQ

-840 LEYQYAYRIPKKS
+840 LEYQYAYNIPKKS
-853 VLEYLNYHYGFYGLD
+853 VLEYLNYHHGFYGLD
-868 HQALEESLEL
+868 YQALEESLEL
-878 FENDAEIQ
+878 FENDIEIQ

-893 LKGEVA
+893 LKGEAA
-899 FLSRGVVS
+899 FLFEGVVS

-940 HYAEFLQTQAPHFK
+940 HYAAFLQTQAPHFK

>member
-1 MDTNRQCM
+1 M

-64 QKENLESKEK
+64 QKENLEDEKEKEK
-74 SHKENILKELE
+74 SQNILKELE
-85 EKYHLD
+85 EKYHLN
-91 PSLVQNSAQKI
+91 PNLVQNSAQNI

-142 TEAHQQQLD
+142 TKVHQQQLNAS
-151 ERFLSALNSEQ
+151 FLSALNGEQ

-173 LSHNSYTS
+173 LSYDNYTS
-181 NSILK
+181 DSILER
-186 LLRSLRN
+186 LRFLKN
-193 KLYLFDPNKREP
+193 KLYLFDPNKKEP
-205 AFDEEGFLEKP
+205 AFDEEGFLEKL
-216 RNLNKQIQSTEIAS
+216 RGLNQQIQSIETAS
-230 DSAKKAIKCD
+230 DKAKTAIKCD

-255 KSEYN
+255 KSEYRD
-260 FFKKLKNEI
+260 FKKLKDEI

-277 AIENDL
+277 EIENDL
-283 KSYYEARETALFKKF
+283 KLYYEAREIALFKKF
-298 PKFIQLYDKAISKI
+298 PKFIQLYDKATSKI

-324 HALLSGYEEVP
+324 HALLNGYEELP

-394 SIYAFRGGFSSLF
+394 SIYAFRGSFSSLF
-407 ESVSKDFY
+407 ESVAKDFY
-415 HDNLEFNHRSSP
+415 HDNLQFNHRSSP
-427 LIIHYVNTIFKKAY
+427 LIINYVNTIFKKAY
-441 QNSSTTYL
+441 QNSPTAYL
-449 EQKYPETSRN
+449 EQKYPKASSN
-459 KHATDGYVKVSLV
+459 KHARDGYVKVSLV
-472 ANERELLLEQIS
+472 ADER
-484 QEAKNLLE
+484 
-492 HGKELLLEQIL
+492 ELLLEQIL

-511 HGIEPKDITIL
+511 HRIEPKDITIL
-522 CATNKDALEIKNYLQ
+522 CATNDDALEIKNYLQ
-537 ENLSEIR
+537 ENLSAIR
-544 PSTESSAQLSQFV
+544 PSTESSAKLSQFV

-563 NALEYALAEEE
+563 NALEYALAEEP

-595 ALFGFNPKKESVAG
+595 ALASFNPKKESVAG

-618 ELYTECAQIC
+618 ELYGECAQIC
-628 LELALGCEDADEFLE
+628 LELAVGCEDADGFLE
-643 KLEAKKIASFNS
+643 KLEAKAIASFNA

-675 VCERLGKPNNESD
+675 VCERLGKPRTNSSNQ
-688 KFLEEYNGTELVCLY
+688 FLEEYDGTELIRLY

-714 DYARALEKE
+714 DYARALDKE
-723 KAAKDHEEINAY
+723 EAAKDHEETNVY
-735 YVAFTRAELGLVVV
+735 YVAFTRAELGLIVV
-749 AKDKDQKKDKK
+749 AKDKKESKK
-760 KDKEESKNK
+760 ESKNK
-769 GMHEKLDL
+769 KMREQLDL
-777 KPLEEGEIAPVIASK
+777 TPLEEGEIMPVISSQ
-792 KEPSNASVLIK
+792 KEPLITSTLIK

-814 EEEPDSDYEKNNDQ
+814 EEEPESDYEKNNDQ

-840 LEYQYAYRIPKKS
+840 LEYQYAYNIPKKS
-853 VLEYLNYHYGFYGLD
+853 VLEYLNYHHGFYGLD
-868 HQALEESLEL
+868 YQALEESLEL
-878 FENDAEIQ
+878 FENDAKIQ

-893 LKGEVA
+893 LRGEVA
-899 FLSRGVVS
+899 FLFEGVVS

-940 HYAEFLQTQAPHFK
+940 HYAAFLQTQAPHFK

>member
-1 MDTNRQCM
+1 MDTKRQCM

-64 QKENLESKEK
+64 QKENLEDEKEK
-74 SHKENILKELE
+74 SQNILKELE
-85 EKYHLD
+85 EKYRLN
-91 PSLVQNSAQKI
+91 PSFVQNSVQEI

-142 TEAHQQQLD
+142 IKVHQQQLNAS
-151 ERFLSALNSEQ
+151 FLSALDNKQ
-162 LEELSVFITQC
+162 LEELSVFIAQC
-173 LSHNSYTS
+173 LSYDSYTS
-181 NSILK
+181 DSVLEWLRFLK
-186 LLRSLRN
+186 N
-193 KLYLFDPNKREP
+193 KLYLFDPNKKEP
-205 AFDEEGFLEKP
+205 AFDEEGFLEKL
-216 RNLNKQIQSTEIAS
+216 RSLNQQIQNIETAS
-230 DSAKKAIKCD
+230 NEAKKAIKCD
-240 DFRGFLNSSLTWLKK
+240 DFRGFLNSSLTWLEK
-255 KSEYN
+255 KSEYRY
-260 FFKKLKNEI
+260 FKKFKDEI

-277 AIENDL
+277 EIENDL
-283 KSYYEARETALFKKF
+283 KRYYESRESALFKKF
-298 PKFIQLYDKAISKI
+298 PKFIQLYDKATSKI
-312 QALDFDAIKDKV
+312 QSLDFDAIKDKV
-324 HALLSGYEEVP
+324 HALLNGYEEMP
-335 AEFFYFRLDSKI
+335 AEFFYFRLDSRI

-394 SIYAFRGGFSSLF
+394 SIYGFRGSFSSLF

-427 LIIHYVNTIFKKAY
+427 LIINYVNTIFKKAY
-441 QNSSTTYL
+441 QNSPTAYL
-449 EQKYPETSRN
+449 EQKYPKASSN
-459 KHATDGYVKVSLV
+459 NHAKDGYVKVSLV
-472 ANERELLLEQIS
+472 ADERELLL
-484 QEAKNLLE
+484 K
-492 HGKELLLEQIL
+492 QIL

-511 HGIEPKDITIL
+511 HRIDPKDITLL
-522 CATNKDALEIKNYLQ
+522 CTTNDDALEIKNYLQ
-537 ENLSEIR
+537 KNLSAIR
-544 PSTESSAQLSQFV
+544 PSTESSAKLSQFV

-563 NALEYALAEEE
+563 NALEYALAEEP

-595 ALFGFNPKKESVAG
+595 ALVGFNPKKESVAG

-628 LELALGCEDADEFLE
+628 LELAVGCEDANEFLE
-643 KLEAKKIASFNS
+643 KLEAKEIASFKA

-675 VCERLGKPNNESD
+675 VCERLGKPKTNNSNQ
-688 KFLEEYNGTELVCLY
+688 FLEEYSGTELTRLY

-714 DYARALEKE
+714 DYARVLDKE
-723 KAAKDHEEINAY
+723 EAAKNHEETNVY
-735 YVAFTRAELGLVVV
+735 YVAFTRAELGLIVV

-760 KDKEESKNK
+760 ESKSK
-769 GMHEKLDL
+769 GMREKMDL
-777 KPLEEGEIAPVIASK
+777 FPLEEGEITPVISPQ
-792 KEPSNASVLIK
+792 KEPLITSALIK

-853 VLEYLNYHYGFYGLD
+853 VLEYLNYHHGFYGLD
-868 HQALEESLEL
+868 YQALEESLEL
-878 FENDAEIQ
+878 FENDAKIQ

-893 LKGEVA
+893 LRGEVA
-899 FLSRGVVS
+899 FLFEGVVS

-940 HYAEFLQTQAPHFK
+940 HYAAFLQTQAPHFK

>member
-1 MDTNRQCM
+1 MDTKRQCM

-64 QKENLESKEK
+64 QKENLEDEKEKEK
-74 SHKENILKELE
+74 SQNILKELE
-85 EKYHLD
+85 EKYRLD
-91 PSLVQNSAQKI
+91 PSFVQNSAQKI

-134 ANFEVNED
+134 TNFEVNED
-142 TEAHQQQLD
+142 TKAHQQQLNAS
-151 ERFLSALNSEQ
+151 FLSALNNKQ
-162 LEELSVFITQC
+162 LEELSVFIAQC
-173 LSHNSYTS
+173 LSYDSYTS
-181 NSILK
+181 DSVLERLRFLK
-186 LLRSLRN
+186 N
-193 KLYLFDPNKREP
+193 KLYLFDPNKKEP
-205 AFDEEGFLEKP
+205 AFDEEGFLEKL
-216 RNLNKQIQSTEIAS
+216 RSLNQQIQSVETAS
-230 DSAKKAIKCD
+230 NEAKKAIKCD
-240 DFRGFLNSSLTWLKK
+240 DFRGFLNSSLTWLEK
-255 KSEYN
+255 KSEYRY
-260 FFKKLKNEI
+260 FKKFKDEI

-277 AIENDL
+277 EIENDL
-283 KSYYEARETALFKKF
+283 KRYYEAKESALFKKF
-298 PKFIQLYDKAISKI
+298 PKFIQLYDKATSKI

-324 HALLSGYEEVP
+324 HALLNGYEEMP
-335 AEFFYFRLDSKI
+335 AEFFYFRLDGRI

-394 SIYAFRGGFSSLF
+394 SIYGFRGSFSSLF

-415 HDNLEFNHRSSP
+415 HDNLQFNHRSSP
-427 LIIHYVNTIFKKAY
+427 LIINYVNTIFKKAY
-441 QNSSTTYL
+441 QNSPTAYW
-449 EQKYPETSRN
+449 EQKYPKASSN
-459 KHATDGYVKVSLV
+459 KHAKDGYVKVSLV
-472 ANERELLLEQIS
+472 ADER
-484 QEAKNLLE
+484 
-492 HGKELLLEQIL
+492 ELLLEQIL

-511 HGIEPKDITIL
+511 HRIDPKDITLL
-522 CATNKDALEIKNYLQ
+522 CATNDDALEIKNYLQ
-537 ENLSEIR
+537 ENLSAIR
-544 PSTESSAQLSQFV
+544 PSTESSAKLSQFV

-563 NALEYALAEEE
+563 HALKYALAEEP

-595 ALFGFNPKKESVAG
+595 ALAGFNPKKESVAG
-609 FVWKVMELF
+609 FVWKVMEWF

-628 LELALGCEDADEFLE
+628 LELAVGCEDANEFLK
-643 KLEAKKIASFNS
+643 KLEAKEIASF
-655 KGAQI
+655 KAEGAQI

-675 VCERLGKPNNESD
+675 VCERLGKPKTNNSNQ
-688 KFLEEYNGTELVCLY
+688 FLEEYSGTELTCLY

-714 DYARALEKE
+714 DYARALDKE
-723 KAAKDHEEINAY
+723 EAAKDHEETNVY
-735 YVAFTRAELGLVVV
+735 YVAFTRAELGLIVV
-749 AKDKDQKKDKK
+749 AKNK
-760 KDKEESKNK
+760 K

-777 KPLEEGEIAPVIASK
+777 APLEEGEIAPVISSQ
-792 KEPSNASVLIK
+792 KEPSSVSVVIK

-814 EEEPDSDYEKNNDQ
+814 EEEPSDYEKNNDQ

-840 LEYQYAYRIPKKS
+840 LEYQYAYNIPKKS
-853 VLEYLNYHYGFYGLD
+853 VLEYLNYHHGFYGLD
-868 HQALEESLEL
+868 YQALEESLEL
-878 FENDAEIQ
+878 FENDTEIQ

-893 LKGEVA
+893 LRGEVA
-899 FLSRGVVS
+899 FLFEGVVS

-940 HYAEFLQTQAPHFK
+940 HYAAFLQTQAPHFK

>member
-1 MDTNRQCM
+1 MDTKRQCM

-64 QKENLESKEK
+64 QKENLENEKEKEK
-74 SHKENILKELE
+74 SQNILKELE
-85 EKYHLD
+85 EKYRLN

-142 TEAHQQQLD
+142 TKAHQQQLN
-151 ERFLSALNSEQ
+151 EIFLNALNGEQ

-173 LSHNSYTS
+173 LSYDSYTS
-181 NSILK
+181 DSILER
-186 LLRSLRN
+186 LRFLKN
-193 KLYLFDPNKREP
+193 KLYLFDPNKKEP
-205 AFDEEGFLEKP
+205 VFDEEGFLEKL
-216 RNLNKQIQSTEIAS
+216 RSLNKQIQSVETAS
-230 DSAKKAIKCD
+230 DRAKTAIKCD
-240 DFRGFLNSSLTWLKK
+240 DFRGFLNSSLTWLEK
-255 KSEYN
+255 KSEYC
-260 FFKKLKNEI
+260 FFKKFKDEI

-277 AIENDL
+277 EIENDL
-283 KSYYEARETALFKKF
+283 KRYYEAREIALFKKF
-298 PKFIQLYDKAISKI
+298 PKFIQLYDKATSKI

-324 HALLSGYEEVP
+324 HALLNGYEEMP

-394 SIYAFRGGFSSLF
+394 SIYAFRGSFSSLF

-415 HDNLEFNHRSSP
+415 HDNLPFNHRSSP
-427 LIIHYVNTIFKKAY
+427 LIINYVNAIFKKAY
-441 QNSSTTYL
+441 QNSPTAYL
-449 EQKYPETSRN
+449 EQKYPKASSN
-459 KHATDGYVKVSLV
+459 KHTKDGYVKVSLV
-472 ANERELLLEQIS
+472 ADER
-484 QEAKNLLE
+484 
-492 HGKELLLEQIL
+492 ELLLEQIL

-511 HGIEPKDITIL
+511 HRIDPKDITLL
-522 CATNKDALEIKNYLQ
+522 CATNDDALEIKNYLQ
-537 ENLSEIR
+537 KNLSAIR
-544 PSTESSAQLSQFV
+544 PSTESSAKLSQFV

-563 NALEYALAEEE
+563 NALEYALAEEP

-589 LHDDAI
+589 LHDDVI
-595 ALFGFNPKKESVAG
+595 ALAGFNPKKESVAG
-609 FVWKVMELF
+609 FVWKVMEWF
-618 ELYTECAQIC
+618 ELYGECAQIC
-628 LELALGCEDADEFLE
+628 LELAVGCEDANEFLE
-643 KLEAKKIASFNS
+643 KLEAKEIASF
-655 KGAQI
+655 KAEGTQI

-675 VCERLGKPNNESD
+675 VCERLGKPKTNNSNQ
-688 KFLEEYNGTELVCLY
+688 FLEEYSGTELTRLY

-714 DYARALEKE
+714 DYARALDKE
-723 KAAKDHEEINAY
+723 EAAKDHEETNVY
-735 YVAFTRAELGLVVV
+735 YVAFTRAELGLIVV
-749 AKDKDQKKDKK
+749 AKDKNQKKDKK
-760 KDKEESKNK
+760 ESKNK
-769 GMHEKLDL
+769 GMREKLDL
-777 KPLEEGEIAPVIASK
+777 APLEEGEIAPVISSQ
-792 KEPSNASVLIK
+792 KEPLIKSVVIK

-814 EEEPDSDYEKNNDQ
+814 EEEPSDYEKNNDQ

-840 LEYQYAYRIPKKS
+840 LEYQYAYNIPKKS
-853 VLEYLNYHYGFYGLD
+853 VLEYLNYHHGFYGLD
-868 HQALEESLEL
+868 YQALEESLEL
-878 FENDAEIQ
+878 FENDAKIQ

-893 LKGEVA
+893 LRGEVA
-899 FLSRGVVS
+899 FLFEGVVS

-940 HYAEFLQTQAPHFK
+940 HYAAFLQTQAPHFK

>member
-1 MDTNRQCM
+1 MDTKRQCM

-57 LDYLKIL
+57 LDYLRIL
-64 QKENLESKEK
+64 QKENLEDEKEKEK
-74 SHKENILKELE
+74 SQNILKELE
-85 EKYHLD
+85 EKYRLN
-91 PSLVQNSAQKI
+91 PSFVQNSAQKI

-142 TEAHQQQLD
+142 TKAHQQQLN
-151 ERFLSALNSEQ
+151 ESFLSALNNKQ
-162 LEELSVFITQC
+162 LEELSVFIAQC
-173 LSHNSYTS
+173 LSYDSYTS
-181 NSILK
+181 DSVLERLRFLK
-186 LLRSLRN
+186 N
-193 KLYLFDPNKREP
+193 KLYLFDPNKKDL
-205 AFDEEGFLEKP
+205 AFDEKGFLDKL
-216 RNLNKQIQSTEIAS
+216 RSLNQQIQNIETAS
-230 DSAKKAIKCD
+230 NEAKKAIKCD

-255 KSEYN
+255 KGEYRD
-260 FFKKLKNEI
+260 FKKIKDEI

-277 AIENDL
+277 EIESDL
-283 KSYYEARETALFKKF
+283 KRYYEAKESALFKKF
-298 PKFIQLYDKAISKI
+298 PKFIQLYDRATSKI

-324 HALLSGYEEVP
+324 HALLNGYEEMP
-335 AEFFYFRLDSKI
+335 AEFFYFRLDSRI

-394 SIYAFRGGFSSLF
+394 SIYGFRGSFSSLF

-415 HDNLEFNHRSSP
+415 HDNLQFNHRSSP
-427 LIIHYVNTIFKKAY
+427 LIINYVNTIFKKAY
-441 QNSSTTYL
+441 QNSPTAYL
-449 EQKYPETSRN
+449 EQKYPKASSN
-459 KHATDGYVKVSLV
+459 KHARDGYVKVSLV
-472 ANERELLLEQIS
+472 ADER
-484 QEAKNLLE
+484 
-492 HGKELLLEQIL
+492 ELLLEQIL

-511 HGIEPKDITIL
+511 HCIDPKDITLL
-522 CATNKDALEIKNYLQ
+522 CATNDDALEIKNYLQ
-537 ENLSEIR
+537 KNLSTIR
-544 PSTESSAQLSQFV
+544 PSTESNAKLSQFV

-563 NALEYALAEEE
+563 HALEYALAEEP

-595 ALFGFNPKKESVAG
+595 ALPGFNPKKESVAG
-609 FVWKVMELF
+609 FVWKVMEWF

-628 LELALGCEDADEFLE
+628 LELAVGCEDANEFLE
-643 KLEAKKIASFNS
+643 KLEAKEIASF
-655 KGAQI
+655 KAEGTQI

-675 VCERLGKPNNESD
+675 VCERLGKPKTNNSNQ
-688 KFLEEYNGTELVCLY
+688 FLEEYSGTELLRLY

-714 DYARALEKE
+714 DYARALDKE
-723 KAAKDHEEINAY
+723 EAAKNHEETNVY
-735 YVAFTRAELGLVVV
+735 YVAFTRAELGLIVV
-749 AKDKDQKKDKK
+749 AKDK
-760 KDKEESKNK
+760 K

-777 KPLEEGEIAPVIASK
+777 APLEEGEIVPVISSQ
-792 KEPSNASVLIK
+792 KEPLIKSVVIK
-803 PHAYGEQVQEI
+803 PHAYGEQIQEI
-814 EEEPDSDYEKNNDQ
+814 EEEPSDYEKNNDQ

-840 LEYQYAYRIPKKS
+840 LEYQYAYNIPKKS
-853 VLEYLNYHYGFYGLD
+853 VLEYLNYHHGFYGLD
-868 HQALEESLEL
+868 YQALEESLEL
-878 FENDAEIQ
+878 FENDAKIQ

-893 LKGEVA
+893 LRGEVA
-899 FLSRGVVS
+899 FLFEGVVS

-925 KSSQNYQQSHKAQVS
+925 KSSQNYQQSHKVQVS
-940 HYAEFLQTQAPHFK
+940 HYAAFLQTQAPHFK

>member
-1 MDTNRQCM
+1 MDTKRQCM

-64 QKENLESKEK
+64 QKENLEDEKEKEK
-74 SHKENILKELE
+74 SQNILKELE
-85 EKYHLD
+85 EKYRLD
-91 PSLVQNSAQKI
+91 PSFVQNRAQKI

-142 TEAHQQQLD
+142 TNAHQQQLNAS
-151 ERFLSALNSEQ
+151 FLSTLNNEQ

-173 LSHNSYTS
+173 LSCDSYTS
-181 NSILK
+181 DSILER
-186 LLRSLRN
+186 LRFLKN
-193 KLYLFDPNKREP
+193 KLYLFDPNKKEP
-205 AFDEEGFLEKP
+205 AFDEEGFLEKL
-216 RNLNKQIQSTEIAS
+216 RSLNKQIQSVETAS
-230 DSAKKAIKCD
+230 DKAKTAIKCD

-255 KSEYN
+255 KSEYRD
-260 FFKKLKNEI
+260 FKKLKDKI

-277 AIENDL
+277 EIENDL
-283 KSYYEARETALFKKF
+283 KRYYEARESALFKKF
-298 PKFIQLYDKAISKI
+298 PKFIQLYDKATSKI

-324 HALLSGYEEVP
+324 HALLNGYEEMP

-394 SIYAFRGGFSSLF
+394 SIYGFRGSFSSLF

-415 HDNLEFNHRSSP
+415 HDNLPFNHRSAP
-427 LIIHYVNTIFKKAY
+427 LIINYVNTIFKKAY
-441 QNSSTTYL
+441 QNSPTAYL
-449 EQKYPETSRN
+449 EQKYPKTSQN
-459 KHATDGYVKVSLV
+459 KHVTEGYVKVSLV
-472 ANERELLLEQIS
+472 ADERELLLDQV
-484 QEAKNLLE
+484 
-492 HGKELLLEQIL
+492 L

-511 HGIEPKDITIL
+511 HHIDPKDITIL
-522 CATNKDALEIKNYLQ
+522 CATNDDALEIKNYLQ
-537 ENLSEIR
+537 ERLSAIH
-544 PSTESSAQLSQFV
+544 PSTESSAKLSQFV

-563 NALEYALAEEE
+563 NALEYALAEEP

-589 LHDDAI
+589 LHDDVI
-595 ALFGFNPKKESVAG
+595 ALPSFNPKKESVAG

-618 ELYTECAQIC
+618 ELYGEPAQSC
-628 LELALGCEDADEFLE
+628 LELAVGCEDADGFLE
-643 KLEAKKIASFNS
+643 KLEAKAIASSHS

-675 VCERLGKPNNESD
+675 VCERLGKPKSSHSNQL
-688 KFLEEYNGTELVCLY
+688 LEEYDGTELTRLY

-714 DYARALEKE
+714 DYARALDEE
-723 KAAKDHEEINAY
+723 EAAKDHEETNVY
-735 YVAFTRAELGLVVV
+735 YVAFTRAELGLIVV

-760 KDKEESKNK
+760 ESKNK
-769 GMHEKLDL
+769 GMREKLDL
-777 KPLEEGEIAPVIASK
+777 APLEEGEIAPVISPQ
-792 KEPSNASVLIK
+792 KEPLIPSIVIK

-814 EEEPDSDYEKNNDQ
+814 EEEPSDYEKNNDQ

-840 LEYQYAYRIPKKS
+840 LECQYAYRIPKKS
-853 VLEYLNYHYGFYGLD
+853 VLEYLNYHHGFYGLD
-868 HQALEESLEL
+868 YQALEESLEL
-878 FENDAEIQ
+878 FENDAKIQ

-893 LKGEVA
+893 LRGEVA
-899 FLSRGVVS
+899 FLFEGVVS

-940 HYAEFLQTQAPHFK
+940 HYAAFLQTQAPHFK

>member
-1 MDTNRQCM
+1 MDIKRQCM

-64 QKENLESKEK
+64 QKENLEDEKEKEK
-74 SHKENILKELE
+74 SQNILKELE
-85 EKYHLD
+85 EKYRLN
-91 PSLVQNSAQKI
+91 PSFVQNSAQKI

-142 TEAHQQQLD
+142 TKAHQQQLNAS
-151 ERFLSALNSEQ
+151 FLSALNNEQ
-162 LEELSVFITQC
+162 LEELSVFIAQC
-173 LSHNSYTS
+173 LSYDNYTS
-181 NSILK
+181 DSILER
-186 LLRSLRN
+186 LRFLKN
-193 KLYLFDPNKREP
+193 KLYLFDSNKKEP
-205 AFDEEGFLEKP
+205 AFDEEGFLEKL
-216 RNLNKQIQSTEIAS
+216 RNLNRQIQSVETAS
-230 DSAKKAIKCD
+230 DTAKKAIKCD
-240 DFRGFLNSSLTWLKK
+240 NFRGFLNSSLTWLKK
-255 KSEYN
+255 KGEYRD
-260 FFKKLKNEI
+260 FKKIKDEI

-277 AIENDL
+277 EIENDL
-283 KSYYEARETALFKKF
+283 KRYYEARESALFKKF
-298 PKFIQLYDKAISKI
+298 PKFIQLYDRATSKI

-324 HALLSGYEEVP
+324 HALLNGYEEMP
-335 AEFFYFRLDSKI
+335 AEFFYFRLDSRI

-394 SIYAFRGGFSSLF
+394 SIYGFRGSFSSLF

-415 HDNLEFNHRSSP
+415 HDNLQFNHRSSP
-427 LIIHYVNTIFKKAY
+427 LIINYVNTIFKKAY
-441 QNSSTTYL
+441 QNSPTAYL
-449 EQKYPETSRN
+449 EQKYPKASSN
-459 KHATDGYVKVSLV
+459 NHARDGYVKVSLV
-472 ANERELLLEQIS
+472 ADER
-484 QEAKNLLE
+484 
-492 HGKELLLEQIL
+492 ELLLEQIL

-511 HGIEPKDITIL
+511 HRIDPKDITLL
-522 CATNKDALEIKNYLQ
+522 CARNEDALEIKNYLQ
-537 ENLSEIR
+537 KNLSEIH
-544 PSTESSAQLSQFV
+544 PSTESSAKLSQFV

-563 NALEYALAEEE
+563 NALEYALAEEP

-595 ALFGFNPKKESVAG
+595 ALAGFNPKKESVAG

-628 LELALGCEDADEFLE
+628 LELAVGCEDANEFLE
-643 KLEAKKIASFNS
+643 KLEAKEIASF
-655 KGAQI
+655 KAEGAQI

-675 VCERLGKPNNESD
+675 VCERLGKPKTNNSNQ
-688 KFLEEYNGTELVCLY
+688 FLEEYSGTELIRLY

-714 DYARALEKE
+714 DYARALDKE
-723 KAAKDHEEINAY
+723 EAAKDHEEINVY
-735 YVAFTRAELGLVVV
+735 YVAFTRAELGLIVV

-760 KDKEESKNK
+760 ESKSK
-769 GMHEKLDL
+769 GMREKLDL
-777 KPLEEGEIAPVIASK
+777 APLEEGTIALVISSQ
-792 KEPSNASVLIK
+792 KEPLIKSVVIK

-814 EEEPDSDYEKNNDQ
+814 EEEPSDYEKNNDQ

-840 LEYQYAYRIPKKS
+840 LEYQYAYNIPKKS
-853 VLEYLNYHYGFYGLD
+853 VLEYLNYHHGFYGLD
-868 HQALEESLEL
+868 YQALEESLEL
-878 FENDAEIQ
+878 FENDAKIQ

-893 LKGEVA
+893 LRGEVA
-899 FLSRGVVS
+899 FLFEGVVS

-940 HYAEFLQTQAPHFK
+940 HYAAFLQTQAPNFK

>member
-1 MDTNRQCM
+1 MDTKRQCM

-64 QKENLESKEK
+64 QKENLEDEKEKEK
-74 SHKENILKELE
+74 SQNILKELE
-85 EKYHLD
+85 EKYHLN
-91 PSLVQNSAQKI
+91 PNLVQNSAQNI

-142 TEAHQQQLD
+142 TKAHQQQLNAS
-151 ERFLSALNSEQ
+151 FLSALNGEQ

-173 LSHNSYTS
+173 LSYDNYTS
-181 NSILK
+181 DSILER
-186 LLRSLRN
+186 LRFLKN
-193 KLYLFDPNKREP
+193 KLYLFDPNKKEP
-205 AFDEEGFLEKP
+205 AFDEEGFLEKL
-216 RNLNKQIQSTEIAS
+216 RGLNQQIQSIETAS
-230 DSAKKAIKCD
+230 DKAKTAIKCD

-255 KSEYN
+255 KSEYRD
-260 FFKKLKNEI
+260 FKKLKDEI

-277 AIENDL
+277 EIENDL
-283 KSYYEARETALFKKF
+283 KLYYEAREIALFKKF
-298 PKFIQLYDKAISKI
+298 PKFIQLYDKATSKI

-324 HALLSGYEEVP
+324 HALLNGYEELP

-394 SIYAFRGGFSSLF
+394 SIYAFRGSFSSLF

-415 HDNLEFNHRSSP
+415 HDNLQFNHRSAP
-427 LIIHYVNTIFKKAY
+427 LIINYVNTIFKKAY
-441 QNSSTTYL
+441 QSSPTAYL
-449 EQKYPETSRN
+449 EQKYPKTSQN

-472 ANERELLLEQIS
+472 ADER
-484 QEAKNLLE
+484 
-492 HGKELLLEQIL
+492 ELLLEQIL
-503 QEAKNLLE
+503 QEAQNLLE
-511 HGIEPKDITIL
+511 HRIDPKDITIL

-537 ENLSEIR
+537 ERLSAIH
-544 PSTESSAQLSQFV
+544 PSTESSAKLSQFV

-563 NALEYALAEEE
+563 NALEYALAEEP

-595 ALFGFNPKKESVAG
+595 ALAGFNPKKESVAG

-618 ELYTECAQIC
+618 ELYGEPAQSC
-628 LELALGCEDADEFLE
+628 LELAVGCEDADGFLE
-643 KLEAKKIASFNS
+643 KLEAKSIASSHS

-675 VCERLGKPNNESD
+675 VCERLGNPNSNHSNQL
-688 KFLEEYNGTELVCLY
+688 LEEYNGAELVRLY

-714 DYARALEKE
+714 DYARALDKE
-723 KAAKDHEEINAY
+723 EAAKNHEETNVY
-735 YVAFTRAELGLVVV
+735 YVAFTRAELGLIVV
-749 AKDKDQKKDKK
+749 AKDKKESKK
-760 KDKEESKNK
+760 ESKNK
-769 GMHEKLDL
+769 KMREQLDL
-777 KPLEEGEIAPVIASK
+777 VPLEEGEIMPVISPQ
-792 KEPSNASVLIK
+792 KEPLIPSVLIK

-814 EEEPDSDYEKNNDQ
+814 EEEPSDYEKNNDQ

-840 LEYQYAYRIPKKS
+840 LEYQYAYNIPKKS
-853 VLEYLNYHYGFYGLD
+853 VLEYLNYHHGFYGLD

-886 ALFKNLA
+886 TLFKNYTLR
-893 LKGEVA
+893 GEAA
-899 FLSRGVVS
+899 FLFEGVVS

-940 HYAEFLQTQAPHFK
+940 HYAAFLQTQAPHFK

>member
-1 MDTNRQCM
+1 M

-64 QKENLESKEK
+64 QKENLESGKEK
-74 SHKENILKELE
+74 SQNILKELE

-91 PSLVQNSAQKI
+91 PSLVRNSAQKI

-142 TEAHQQQLD
+142 TEAHQRQLN
-151 ERFLSALNSEQ
+151 EGFLSALNNKQ
-162 LEELSVFITQC
+162 LEELSAFIVQC
-173 LSHNSYTS
+173 LSHESYTS
-181 NSILK
+181 DSILK
-186 LLRSLRN
+186 RLRFLKN
-193 KLYLFDPNKREP
+193 KLYLFDPNKKEP
-205 AFDEEGFLEKP
+205 IFDEKGFLEKL
-216 RNLNKQIQSTEIAS
+216 RSLNNQIQSIETAS
-230 DSAKKAIKCD
+230 DRAKTAIKCD
-240 DFRGFLNSSLTWLKK
+240 SFRGFLNSSLTWLEK
-255 KSEYN
+255 KSEYQS
-260 FFKKLKNEI
+260 FKKLKSEI
-269 PTLESECE
+269 PTLERECE
-277 AIENDL
+277 EIENDL
-283 KSYYEARETALFKKF
+283 KRYYEAKETAIFKKF
-298 PKFIQLYDKAISKI
+298 PKFIQLYDNATSKI

-324 HALLSGYEEVP
+324 HVLLNGYEEMP

-394 SIYAFRGGFSSLF
+394 SIYAFRGSFSSLF

-415 HDNLEFNHRSSP
+415 HDNLEFNHRSAP
-427 LIIHYVNTIFKKAY
+427 LIINYVNTIFKKAY
-441 QNSSTTYL
+441 QNFPTAYL
-449 EQKYPETSRN
+449 EQKYPKASKN
-459 KHATDGYVKVSLV
+459 KHVTEGYVKVSLV
-472 ANERELLLEQIS
+472 ADE
-484 QEAKNLLE
+484 
-492 HGKELLLEQIL
+492 KELLLNQVL
-503 QEAKNLLE
+503 QEAQNLLD
-511 HGIEPKDITIL
+511 HRIDPKDITIL

-537 ENLSEIR
+537 ERLSAIC
-544 PSTESSAQLSQFV
+544 PSTESSARLSQLV

-563 NALEYALAEEE
+563 NALEYSLAEEP

-595 ALFGFNPKKESVAG
+595 ALPGFNPKKESVAS
-609 FVWKVMELF
+609 FVWKIMEQF
-618 ELYTECAQIC
+618 KLYGEPAQSC
-628 LELALGCEDADEFLE
+628 LELAIGCEDANDFLE
-643 KLEAKKIASFNS
+643 KLEAKSIASFNP
-655 KGAQI
+655 KGTQI

-675 VCERLGKPNNESD
+675 VCERLGKPNSSHANQ
-688 KFLEEYNGTELVCLY
+688 FLEEYDGAELARLY

-714 DYARALEKE
+714 DYARALDKE
-723 KAAKDHEEINAY
+723 EAAKDHEEINVY
-735 YVAFTRAELGLVVV
+735 YVAFTRAELGLIVV
-749 AKDKDQKKDKK
+749 AKDKKESKK
-760 KDKEESKNK
+760 ESKNK
-769 GMHEKLDL
+769 KMLEQLDL
-777 KPLEEGEIAPVIASK
+777 ASLEEGEITPVISPQ
-792 KEPSNASVLIK
+792 KEPLMTSVVIK

-840 LEYQYAYRIPKKS
+840 LEYQYAYNIPKQS

-878 FENDAEIQ
+878 FENDVEIQ
-886 ALFKNLA
+886 ALFKNHA
-893 LKGEVA
+893 LKGEAA
-899 FLSRGVVS
+899 FLFQGVVS
-907 RIDVLLWDKGQNL
+907 RIDVLLWDRGQNL

-940 HYAEFLQTQAPHFK
+940 HYAEFLKTQAPHFK

>member
-1 MDTNRQCM
+1 M

-64 QKENLESKEK
+64 QKENLENEKEK
-74 SHKENILKELE
+74 SQNILKELE
-85 EKYHLD
+85 EKYHLN
-91 PSLVQNSAQKI
+91 PSLVRNSAQKI

-142 TEAHQQQLD
+142 TEAHQQQLN
-151 ERFLSALNSEQ
+151 EGFLSALNSEQ
-162 LEELSVFITQC
+162 LEELSAFIVQC
-173 LSHNSYTS
+173 LSYESYTS
-181 NSILK
+181 DSILGR
-186 LLRSLRN
+186 LRFLKN
-193 KLYLFDPNKREP
+193 KLYLFDPNKKEP
-205 AFDEEGFLEKP
+205 VFDEEGFLEKL
-216 RNLNKQIQSTEIAS
+216 RSLNNQIQSIETAS
-230 DSAKKAIKCD
+230 NEAKKAIKCD
-240 DFRGFLNSSLTWLKK
+240 SFRGFLNSSLTWLKK
-255 KSEYN
+255 KSEYQS
-260 FFKKLKNEI
+260 FKKLKNEI

-277 AIENDL
+277 EIENDL
-283 KSYYEARETALFKKF
+283 KRYYEAKETATFKKF
-298 PKFIQLYDKAISKI
+298 PKFIQLYDNATSKI

-324 HALLSGYEEVP
+324 HVLLNGYEEMP

-394 SIYAFRGGFSSLF
+394 SIYAFRGSFSSLF

-415 HDNLEFNHRSSP
+415 HDNLEFNHRSAP
-427 LIIHYVNTIFKKAY
+427 LIINYVNTIFKKAY
-441 QNSSTTYL
+441 QNSPTAYL
-449 EQKYPETSRN
+449 EQKYPKASNN
-459 KHATDGYVKVSLV
+459 KHVTEGYVKVSLV
-472 ANERELLLEQIS
+472 ADE
-484 QEAKNLLE
+484 
-492 HGKELLLEQIL
+492 KELLLEQIL
-503 QEAKNLLE
+503 QEAKNLLD
-511 HGIEPKDITIL
+511 HRIDPKDITIL

-537 ENLSEIR
+537 ERLSAIR
-544 PSTESSAQLSQFV
+544 PSTESSTRLSQLV

-563 NALEYALAEEE
+563 NALEYALAEEP

-595 ALFGFNPKKESVAG
+595 ALPGFNPKKESVAS
-609 FVWKVMELF
+609 FVWKIMEQF
-618 ELYTECAQIC
+618 KLYGEPAQSC
-628 LELALGCEDADEFLE
+628 LELAIGCEDANDFLE
-643 KLEAKKIASFNS
+643 KLEAKEIASFNP

-660 MTIHKSKGMQFPYVI
+660 MTIHGSKGMQFPYVI
-675 VCERLGKPNNESD
+675 VCERLGKPNSSHANQL
-688 KFLEEYNGTELVCLY
+688 LEEYNGAELARLY

-714 DYARALEKE
+714 DYARALDKE
-723 KAAKDHEEINAY
+723 EAAKDHEEINVY
-735 YVAFTRAELGLVVV
+735 YVAFTRAELGLIVV
-749 AKDKDQKKDKK
+749 AKDKKESKK
-760 KDKEESKNK
+760 ESKNK
-769 GMHEKLDL
+769 TMREQLDL
-777 KPLEEGEIAPVIASK
+777 TPLEEGEIMPVVSPQKEPLIAS
-792 KEPSNASVLIK
+792 VVIK

-840 LEYQYAYRIPKKS
+840 LEYQYAYRIPKQS

-886 ALFKNLA
+886 ALFKNHA
-893 LKGEVA
+893 LKGEAA
-899 FLSRGVVS
+899 FLFQGVVS
-907 RIDVLLWDKGQNL
+907 RIDVLLWDRGQNL

-940 HYAEFLQTQAPHFK
+940 HYAEFLRTQAPHFK
-954 IQAGIIYAHKR
+954 IQVGIIYAHKR

>member
-1 MDTNRQCM
+1 MDTKRQCM

-64 QKENLESKEK
+64 QQENLENEKEK
-74 SHKENILKELE
+74 SQNILKELE
-85 EKYHLD
+85 EKYHLNPD
-91 PSLVQNSAQKI
+91 LVRNSAQKI

-142 TEAHQQQLD
+142 TKAHQQQLN
-151 ERFLSALNSEQ
+151 ESFLSALNNKQ
-162 LEELSVFITQC
+162 LEELSVFIAQC
-173 LSHNSYTS
+173 LSYESYTS
-181 NSILK
+181 DSILER
-186 LLRSLRN
+186 LRFLKN
-193 KLYLFDPNKREP
+193 KLYLFDPNKKEP
-205 AFDEEGFLEKP
+205 AFDEKGFLEKL
-216 RNLNKQIQSTEIAS
+216 RSLNQQIQNIETAS
-230 DSAKKAIKCD
+230 DRAKTAIKCD
-240 DFRGFLNSSLTWLKK
+240 SFRGFLNSSLTWLEK
-255 KSEYN
+255 KSEYIY
-260 FFKKLKNEI
+260 FKKLKSEI

-277 AIENDL
+277 EIENDL
-283 KSYYEARETALFKKF
+283 KRYYEAKETALFKKF
-298 PKFIQLYDKAISKI
+298 PKFIQLYDKATSKI

-324 HALLSGYEEVP
+324 HALLNGYEEMP

-380 KWHRSVFFV
+380 KWQRSVFFV

-394 SIYAFRGGFSSLF
+394 SIYAFRGSFSSLF
-407 ESVSKDFY
+407 ESVAKDFY

-427 LIIHYVNTIFKKAY
+427 LIINYVNTIFKKAY
-441 QNSSTTYL
+441 QNSPTAYL
-449 EQKYPETSRN
+449 EQKYPKASSN
-459 KHATDGYVKVSLV
+459 KHVRDGYVKVSLV
-472 ANERELLLEQIS
+472 ADGI
-484 QEAKNLLE
+484 
-492 HGKELLLEQIL
+492 ELLLEQIL

-511 HGIEPKDITIL
+511 HRIEPKDITIL
-522 CATNKDALEIKNYLQ
+522 CATNDDALEIKNYLQ
-537 ENLSEIR
+537 ENLSTIR
-544 PSTESSAQLSQFV
+544 PSTESSAKLSQFV

-563 NALEYALAEEE
+563 NALEYALAEEP

-595 ALFGFNPKKESVAG
+595 ALAGFNPKKESVAG

-618 ELYTECAQIC
+618 ELYGECAQIC
-628 LELALGCEDADEFLE
+628 LELAIGCEDANDFLE
-643 KLEAKKIASFNS
+643 KLEAKEIASF
-655 KGAQI
+655 KIEGAQI

-675 VCERLGKPNNESD
+675 VCERLGKPNSSHSNQL
-688 KFLEEYNGTELVCLY
+688 LEEYNGAELLRLY

-714 DYARALEKE
+714 DYARALDKE
-723 KAAKDHEEINAY
+723 EAAKDYEEINVY
-735 YVAFTRAELGLVVV
+735 YVAFTRAELGLIVV

-760 KDKEESKNK
+760 ESKKESKSK
-769 GMHEKLDL
+769 GMREKLDL
-777 KPLEEGEIAPVIASK
+777 FPLEEGTIAPVISSQ
-792 KEPSNASVLIK
+792 KEPLIASVVIK

-814 EEEPDSDYEKNNDQ
+814 EEEPSDYEKNNDQ

-840 LEYQYAYRIPKKS
+840 LEYQYAYNIPKKS
-853 VLEYLNYHYGFYGLD
+853 VLEYLNYHHGFYGLD
-868 HQALEESLEL
+868 YQALEESLEL
-878 FENDAEIQ
+878 FENDIEIQ

-893 LKGEVA
+893 LRGEAA
-899 FLSRGVVS
+899 FLFEGVVS

-940 HYAEFLQTQAPHFK
+940 HYAAFLKTQAPHFK

>member
-1 MDTNRQCM
+1 MDTKRQCM

-64 QKENLESKEK
+64 QKENLEDEKEKEK
-74 SHKENILKELE
+74 SQNILKELE
-85 EKYHLD
+85 EKYRLD
-91 PSLVQNSAQKI
+91 PSFVQNSAQKI

-142 TEAHQQQLD
+142 TKAHQQQLN
-151 ERFLSALNSEQ
+151 ESFLSALNNEQ
-162 LEELSVFITQC
+162 LEELSVFIAQC
-173 LSHNSYTS
+173 LSYDSYTS
-181 NSILK
+181 DSVLERLRFLK
-186 LLRSLRN
+186 N
-193 KLYLFDPNKREP
+193 KLYLFDPNKKDP
-205 AFDEEGFLEKP
+205 VFNEEGFLEKL
-216 RNLNKQIQSTEIAS
+216 RSLNQQIQSIETAS
-230 DSAKKAIKCD
+230 NEAKKAIKCD
-240 DFRGFLNSSLTWLKK
+240 DFRGFLNSSLIWLEK
-255 KSEYN
+255 KSEYRY
-260 FFKKLKNEI
+260 FKKFKDEI

-277 AIENDL
+277 EIENDL
-283 KSYYEARETALFKKF
+283 KRYYEARESALFKKF
-298 PKFIQLYDKAISKI
+298 PKFIQLYDKATSKI

-324 HALLSGYEEVP
+324 HALLNGYEEMP

-394 SIYAFRGGFSSLF
+394 SIYGFRGSFSSLF

-415 HDNLEFNHRSSP
+415 YDNLEFNHRSSP
-427 LIIHYVNTIFKKAY
+427 LIINYVNTIFKKAY
-441 QNSSTTYL
+441 QNSPTAYL
-449 EQKYPETSRN
+449 EQKYPKASSN
-459 KHATDGYVKVSLV
+459 KHAKDGYVKVSLV
-472 ANERELLLEQIS
+472 ADER
-484 QEAKNLLE
+484 
-492 HGKELLLEQIL
+492 ELLLEQIL

-511 HGIEPKDITIL
+511 HRIDPKDITLL
-522 CATNKDALEIKNYLQ
+522 CATNDDALEIKNYLQ
-537 ENLSEIR
+537 KNLSAIR
-544 PSTESSAQLSQFV
+544 PSTESSAKLSQFV

-563 NALEYALAEEE
+563 NALEYALAEEP

-595 ALFGFNPKKESVAG
+595 ALAGFNPKKESVAG

-618 ELYTECAQIC
+618 ELYTECTQIC
-628 LELALGCEDADEFLE
+628 LELAVGCEDANEFLE
-643 KLEAKKIASFNS
+643 KLEAKEIASF
-655 KGAQI
+655 KAEGAQI

-675 VCERLGKPNNESD
+675 VCERLGKPKTNNSNQ
-688 KFLEEYNGTELVCLY
+688 FLEEYSGTELTRLY

-714 DYARALEKE
+714 DYARALDKE
-723 KAAKDHEEINAY
+723 EAAKDHEEINVY
-735 YVAFTRAELGLVVV
+735 YVAFTRAELGLIVV
-749 AKDKDQKKDKK
+749 AKDK
-760 KDKEESKNK
+760 K
-769 GMHEKLDL
+769 GMCEKLDL
-777 KPLEEGEIAPVIASK
+777 APLEEGEIVPVISSQ
-792 KEPSNASVLIK
+792 KEPSSASVVIK

-814 EEEPDSDYEKNNDQ
+814 EEEPSDYEKNNDQ

-853 VLEYLNYHYGFYGLD
+853 VLEYLNYHHGFYGLD
-868 HQALEESLEL
+868 YQALEESLEL
-878 FENDAEIQ
+878 FENDAKIQ

-893 LKGEVA
+893 LRGEVA
-899 FLSRGVVS
+899 FLFEGVVS

-940 HYAEFLQTQAPHFK
+940 HYAAFLQTQAPHFK

>member
-1 MDTNRQCM
+1 MDTKRQCM

-64 QKENLESKEK
+64 QKENLENENEKEK
-74 SHKENILKELE
+74 SQNILKELE
-85 EKYHLD
+85 EKYRLN

-142 TEAHQQQLD
+142 TKAHQQQLN
-151 ERFLSALNSEQ
+151 ESFLSTLNGEQ
-162 LEELSVFITQC
+162 LEELSVFIAQC
-173 LSHNSYTS
+173 LSYDSYTS
-181 NSILK
+181 DSILEW
-186 LLRSLRN
+186 LRFLKN
-193 KLYLFDPNKREP
+193 KLYLFDSNEKEP
-205 AFDEEGFLEKP
+205 AFDEEGFLEKL
-216 RNLNKQIQSTEIAS
+216 RSLNQQIQSVETAS
-230 DSAKKAIKCD
+230 KEAKKAIKCD
-240 DFRGFLNSSLTWLKK
+240 DFRGFLNSSLTWLEK
-255 KSEYN
+255 KSEYRY
-260 FFKKLKNEI
+260 FKKLKNEI

-277 AIENDL
+277 EIENDL
-283 KSYYEARETALFKKF
+283 KRYYEAREIALFKKF
-298 PKFIQLYDKAISKI
+298 PKFIQLYDKATSKI

-324 HALLSGYEEVP
+324 HALLKGYEEVP

-380 KWHRSVFFV
+380 KWQRSVFFV

-394 SIYAFRGGFSSLF
+394 SIYAFRGSFSSLF
-407 ESVSKDFY
+407 ESVAKDFY
-415 HDNLEFNHRSSP
+415 HDNLQFNHRSSP
-427 LIIHYVNTIFKKAY
+427 LIINYVNTIFKKAY
-441 QNSSTTYL
+441 QDSPTAYL
-449 EQKYPETSRN
+449 EQKYPKASSN

-472 ANERELLLEQIS
+472 ADER
-484 QEAKNLLE
+484 K
-492 HGKELLLEQIL
+492 LLLEQIL

-511 HGIEPKDITIL
+511 HRIEPKDITIL
-522 CATNKDALEIKNYLQ
+522 CATNDDALEIKNYLQ
-537 ENLSEIR
+537 ENLSAIR
-544 PSTESSAQLSQFV
+544 PSTESSANLSQFV

-563 NALEYALAEEE
+563 NALEYALAEEP

-595 ALFGFNPKKESVAG
+595 ALPGFNPKKESVAG

-618 ELYTECAQIC
+618 ELYGERAQIC
-628 LELALGCEDADEFLE
+628 LELAVGCEDADGFLE
-643 KLEAKKIASFNS
+643 KLEAKKIASFNA
-655 KGAQI
+655 KGVQI

-675 VCERLGKPNNESD
+675 VCERLGKPKSNNSNQ
-688 KFLEEYNGTELVCLY
+688 FLEEYNGAELVRLY

-714 DYARALEKE
+714 DYARALDKE
-723 KAAKDHEEINAY
+723 KAAKENEETNVY

-749 AKDKDQKKDKK
+749 AKDKGQKKDQ
-760 KDKEESKNK
+760 KESESK
-769 GMHEKLDL
+769 GMREKLDL
-777 KPLEEGEIAPVIASK
+777 VPLEEGEIAPVISPQ
-792 KEPSNASVLIK
+792 KEPLIASVVIK

-828 EAINFGIALHKG
+828 EAINFGVALHKG
-840 LEYQYAYRIPKKS
+840 LEYQYAYNIPKKS
-853 VLEYLNYHYGFYGLD
+853 VLEYLNYHHGFYGLD

-878 FENDAEIQ
+878 FENDIEIQ

-893 LKGEVA
+893 LKGEAA
-899 FLSRGVVS
+899 FLFEGVVS

-940 HYAEFLQTQAPHFK
+940 HYAAFLQTQAPHFK

>member
-1 MDTNRQCM
+1 MDTKRQCM

-64 QKENLESKEK
+64 QKENLENEKEK
-74 SHKENILKELE
+74 SQNILKELE

-91 PSLVQNSAQKI
+91 PSLVRNSAQKI

-142 TEAHQQQLD
+142 TKAHQQQLN
-151 ERFLSALNSEQ
+151 ESFLSALNNKQ

-173 LSHNSYTS
+173 LSYDSYTS
-181 NSILK
+181 DSILER
-186 LLRSLRN
+186 LRFLKN
-193 KLYLFDPNKREP
+193 KLYLFDPNKKEP
-205 AFDEEGFLEKP
+205 VFDEEGFLEKL
-216 RNLNKQIQSTEIAS
+216 RSLNQQIQSIETAS
-230 DSAKKAIKCD
+230 DRAKTAIKCD
-240 DFRGFLNSSLTWLKK
+240 DFRGFLNSSLTWLEK
-255 KSEYN
+255 KSEYIY
-260 FFKKLKNEI
+260 FKKLKDEI

-277 AIENDL
+277 EIENDL
-283 KSYYEARETALFKKF
+283 KRYYEAREIALFKKF
-298 PKFIQLYDKAISKI
+298 PKFIQLYDKATSKI

-324 HALLSGYEEVP
+324 HALLNGYEEMP

-347 AHILIDEFQDTSLN
+347 VHILIDEFQDTSLN

-394 SIYAFRGGFSSLF
+394 SIYGFRGSFSSLF

-427 LIIHYVNTIFKKAY
+427 LIINYVNTIFKKAY
-441 QNSSTTYL
+441 QNSPTTYL
-449 EQKYPETSRN
+449 EQKYPKASNN
-459 KHATDGYVKVSLV
+459 KHARDGYVKVSLV
-472 ANERELLLEQIS
+472 ANERELLLEQILK
-484 QEAKNLLE
+484 EAKNLLE
-492 HGKELLLEQIL
+492 HR
-503 QEAKNLLE
+503 
-511 HGIEPKDITIL
+511 IEPKDITIL
-522 CATNKDALEIKNYLQ
+522 CATNDDALEIKNYLQ
-537 ENLSEIR
+537 ENLSAIR
-544 PSTESSAQLSQFV
+544 PSTESSANLSQFV

-563 NALEYALAEEE
+563 NALKYALAEEP

-595 ALFGFNPKKESVAG
+595 ALAGFDPKKESVAG
-609 FVWKVMELF
+609 FVWKVMESF
-618 ELYTECAQIC
+618 ELYGGCAQIC
-628 LELALGCEDADEFLE
+628 LELAVGCEDADGFLE
-643 KLEAKKIASFNS
+643 KLEAKKIASFNL
-655 KGAQI
+655 KGTQI

-675 VCERLGKPNNESD
+675 VCERLGKPKSNNSNQ
-688 KFLEEYNGTELVCLY
+688 FLEEYNGTELLRLY

-714 DYARALEKE
+714 DYARALDKE
-723 KAAKDHEEINAY
+723 EAAKDHEEINVY
-735 YVAFTRAELGLVVV
+735 YVAFTRAELGLIVV

-760 KDKEESKNK
+760 ESKNK
-769 GMHEKLDL
+769 TMREQLDL
-777 KPLEEGEIAPVIASK
+777 TPLEEGEIMPVVSHR
-792 KEPSNASVLIK
+792 KEPLITSTLIK

-840 LEYQYAYRIPKKS
+840 LEYQYAYNIPKKS
-853 VLEYLNYHYGFYGLD
+853 VLEYLNYHHGFYGLD
-868 HQALEESLEL
+868 YQALEESLEL
-878 FENDAEIQ
+878 FENDMEIQ
-886 ALFKNLA
+886 TLFKNHA
-893 LKGEVA
+893 LRGEVA
-899 FLSRGVVS
+899 FLFEGVVS

-940 HYAEFLQTQAPHFK
+940 HYAAFLKTQAPHFK

>member
-1 MDTNRQCM
+1 MDTKRQCM

-64 QKENLESKEK
+64 QKENLESGKEK
-74 SHKENILKELE
+74 SQNILKELE

-91 PSLVQNSAQKI
+91 PSLVRNSAQKI
-102 YQRFLNAEI
+102 YQRFLNAEV

-142 TEAHQQQLD
+142 TEAYQRQLN
-151 ERFLSALNSEQ
+151 ESFLSALNNKQ
-162 LEELSVFITQC
+162 LEELSAFIVQC
-173 LSHNSYTS
+173 LSHESYTS
-181 NSILK
+181 DSILER
-186 LLRSLRN
+186 LRFLKN
-193 KLYLFDPNKREP
+193 KLYLFDSNKQGP
-205 AFDEEGFLEKP
+205 VFDEEGFLEKL
-216 RNLNKQIQSTEIAS
+216 RSLNNQIQSIEAAS
-230 DSAKKAIKCD
+230 DRAKTAIKCD
-240 DFRGFLNSSLTWLKK
+240 SFRGFLNSSLTWLEK
-255 KSEYN
+255 KSEYQS
-260 FFKKLKNEI
+260 FKKLKSEI

-277 AIENDL
+277 EIENDL
-283 KSYYEARETALFKKF
+283 KRYYEAKETAIFKKF
-298 PKFIQLYDKAISKI
+298 PKFIQLYDNATSKI

-324 HALLSGYEEVP
+324 HVLLNGYEEMP

-394 SIYAFRGGFSSLF
+394 SIYAFRGSFSSLF

-415 HDNLEFNHRSSP
+415 HDNLEFNHRSAP
-427 LIIHYVNTIFKKAY
+427 LIINYVNTIFKKAY
-441 QNSSTTYL
+441 QNSPTAYL
-449 EQKYPETSRN
+449 EQKYPKASNN
-459 KHATDGYVKVSLV
+459 KHVTEGYVKVSLV
-472 ANERELLLEQIS
+472 ADE
-484 QEAKNLLE
+484 
-492 HGKELLLEQIL
+492 KELLLEQIL
-503 QEAKNLLE
+503 QEAQNLLD
-511 HGIEPKDITIL
+511 HRIDPKDITIL
-522 CATNKDALEIKNYLQ
+522 CATNEDALEIKNYLQ
-537 ENLSEIR
+537 ERLSAIR
-544 PSTESSAQLSQFV
+544 PSTESSARLSQLV

-563 NALEYALAEEE
+563 NALEYALAEEP

-589 LHDDAI
+589 LHDDVI
-595 ALFGFNPKKESVAG
+595 ALPGFNPKKESVAG
-609 FVWKVMELF
+609 FVWKIMEQF
-618 ELYTECAQIC
+618 KLYGEPAQSC
-628 LELALGCEDADEFLE
+628 LELAIGCEDANDFLE
-643 KLEAKKIASFNS
+643 KLEARSIASFNP

-675 VCERLGKPNNESD
+675 VCERLGKPNSSHANQL
-688 KFLEEYNGTELVCLY
+688 LEEYNGTELVRLY

-714 DYARALEKE
+714 DYARALDKE
-723 KAAKDHEEINAY
+723 EAAKDHEEINVY
-735 YVAFTRAELGLVVV
+735 YVAFTRAELGLIVVV
-749 AKDKDQKKDKK
+749 KDKK
-760 KDKEESKNK
+760 ESKKESKNK
-769 GMHEKLDL
+769 TMHEKLDL
-777 KPLEEGEIAPVIASK
+777 ASLEEGEITPVISPQ
-792 KEPSNASVLIK
+792 KEPLMTSVVIK

-868 HQALEESLEL
+868 YQALEESLEL

-886 ALFKNLA
+886 TLFKNHA
-893 LKGEVA
+893 LKGEAA
-899 FLSRGVVS
+899 FLFQGVVS
-907 RIDVLLWDKGQNL
+907 RIDVLLWDRGQNL

-940 HYAEFLQTQAPHFK
+940 HYAEFLKTQAPHFK
-954 IQAGIIYAHKR
+954 IQVGIIYAHKR

>member
-1 MDTNRQCM
+1 MDTKRQCM

-64 QKENLESKEK
+64 QKENLEDEKEKEK
-74 SHKENILKELE
+74 SQNILKELE
-85 EKYHLD
+85 EKYRLN
-91 PSLVQNSAQKI
+91 PSFVQNSAQKI

-142 TEAHQQQLD
+142 TKAHQQQLN
-151 ERFLSALNSEQ
+151 EIFLSALNGEQ
-162 LEELSVFITQC
+162 LEELSVFIAQC
-173 LSHNSYTS
+173 LSYDSYTS
-181 NSILK
+181 DSILER
-186 LLRSLRN
+186 LRFLKN
-193 KLYLFDPNKREP
+193 KLYLFDPNKKEL
-205 AFDEEGFLEKP
+205 AFDEEGFLEKL
-216 RNLNKQIQSTEIAS
+216 RSLNKQIQSVETAS
-230 DSAKKAIKCD
+230 DTAKKAIKCD
-240 DFRGFLNSSLTWLKK
+240 DFRGFLNSSLTWLEK
-255 KSEYN
+255 KSEYR
-260 FFKKLKNEI
+260 FFKKFKDEI

-277 AIENDL
+277 EIENDL
-283 KSYYEARETALFKKF
+283 KRYYEARESALFKKF
-298 PKFIQLYDKAISKI
+298 PKFIQLYDNATSKI

-324 HALLSGYEEVP
+324 HVLLNGYEEMP

-394 SIYAFRGGFSSLF
+394 SIYAFRGSFSSLF

-415 HDNLEFNHRSSP
+415 HDNLEFNHRSAP
-427 LIIHYVNTIFKKAY
+427 LIIDYVNTIFKKAY
-441 QNSSTTYL
+441 QNSPTAYL
-449 EQKYPETSRN
+449 EQKYPKTSQN
-459 KHATDGYVKVSLV
+459 KHVTEGYVKVSLV
-472 ANERELLLEQIS
+472 ADERELLLDQV
-484 QEAKNLLE
+484 
-492 HGKELLLEQIL
+492 L

-511 HGIEPKDITIL
+511 HHIDPKDITIL
-522 CATNKDALEIKNYLQ
+522 CATNDDALEIKNYLQ
-537 ENLSEIR
+537 ERLSAIH
-544 PSTESSAQLSQFV
+544 PSTESSAKLSQFV

-563 NALEYALAEEE
+563 NALEYALAEEP

-595 ALFGFNPKKESVAG
+595 ALAGFNPKKESMAG

-628 LELALGCEDADEFLE
+628 LELAVGCEDANEFLK
-643 KLEAKKIASFNS
+643 KLEAKEIASF
-655 KGAQI
+655 KVEGAQI

-675 VCERLGKPNNESD
+675 VCERLGKPKSNNSNQ
-688 KFLEEYNGTELVCLY
+688 FLEEYSGTELTCLY

-714 DYARALEKE
+714 DYARALDKE
-723 KAAKDHEEINAY
+723 EAAKDHEETNVY

-760 KDKEESKNK
+760 ESKNK
-769 GMHEKLDL
+769 GMREKLDL
-777 KPLEEGEIAPVIASK
+777 APLEEGTIAPVISSQ
-792 KEPSNASVLIK
+792 KEPLSASVVIK

-814 EEEPDSDYEKNNDQ
+814 EEEPSDYEKNNDQ

-853 VLEYLNYHYGFYGLD
+853 VLEYLNYHHGFYGLD
-868 HQALEESLEL
+868 YQALEESLEL
-878 FENDAEIQ
+878 FENDAKIQ

-893 LKGEVA
+893 LRGEVA
-899 FLSRGVVS
+899 FLFEGVVS
-907 RIDVLLWDKGQNL
+907 RIDVLLWDKGKNL

-925 KSSQNYQQSHKAQVS
+925 KSSQNYQQSHKVQVS
-940 HYAEFLQTQAPHFK
+940 HYAAFLQTQAPHFK

>member
-1 MDTNRQCM
+1 M

-64 QKENLESKEK
+64 QKENLENEKEKEK
-74 SHKENILKELE
+74 SQNILKELE
-85 EKYHLD
+85 EKYRLN
-91 PSLVQNSAQKI
+91 PSFVQNSTQEI

-142 TEAHQQQLD
+142 TKAHQQQLN
-151 ERFLSALNSEQ
+151 ESFLSALNNKQ
-162 LEELSVFITQC
+162 LEELSVFIAQC
-173 LSHNSYTS
+173 LSYDSYTS
-181 NSILK
+181 DSVLER
-186 LLRSLRN
+186 LRFLRN
-193 KLYLFDPNKREP
+193 KLYLFDPNKKEP
-205 AFDEEGFLEKP
+205 IFDEEGFLEKL
-216 RNLNKQIQSTEIAS
+216 RSLNQQIQSVETAS
-230 DSAKKAIKCD
+230 NEAKKAIKCD
-240 DFRGFLNSSLTWLKK
+240 DFRGFLNSSLTWLEK
-255 KSEYN
+255 KSEYRY
-260 FFKKLKNEI
+260 FKKFKDEI

-277 AIENDL
+277 EIENDL
-283 KSYYEARETALFKKF
+283 KRYYEARESALFKKF
-298 PKFIQLYDKAISKI
+298 PKFIQLYDKATSKI

-324 HALLSGYEEVP
+324 HALLNGYEEMP

-394 SIYAFRGGFSSLF
+394 SIYGFRGSFSSLF

-415 HDNLEFNHRSSP
+415 HDNLQFNHRSSP
-427 LIIHYVNTIFKKAY
+427 LIINYVNTIFKKAY
-441 QNSSTTYL
+441 QNSPTAYW
-449 EQKYPETSRN
+449 EQKYPKASSN
-459 KHATDGYVKVSLV
+459 KHARDGYVKVSLV
-472 ANERELLLEQIS
+472 ADER
-484 QEAKNLLE
+484 
-492 HGKELLLEQIL
+492 ELLLEQIL

-511 HGIEPKDITIL
+511 HRIEPKDITLL
-522 CATNKDALEIKNYLQ
+522 CATNDDALEIKNYLQ
-537 ENLSEIR
+537 KNLSAIR
-544 PSTESSAQLSQFV
+544 PSTESSAKLSQFV

-563 NALEYALAEEE
+563 NALEYALAEEP

-595 ALFGFNPKKESVAG
+595 ALAGFNPKKESVAG

-618 ELYTECAQIC
+618 GLYGECAQIC
-628 LELALGCEDADEFLE
+628 LELAVGCEDADEFLE
-643 KLEAKKIASFNS
+643 KLEAKEIASF
-655 KGAQI
+655 KIEGAQI

-675 VCERLGKPNNESD
+675 VCERLGKPKTNNSNQ
-688 KFLEEYNGTELVCLY
+688 FLEEYSGTELTRLY

-714 DYARALEKE
+714 DYARALDKE
-723 KAAKDHEEINAY
+723 EAAKDHEETNVY
-735 YVAFTRAELGLVVV
+735 YVAFTRAELGLIVV
-749 AKDKDQKKDKK
+749 AKDK
-760 KDKEESKNK
+760 K

-777 KPLEEGEIAPVIASK
+777 APLEEGEIAPVISSQ
-792 KEPSNASVLIK
+792 KEPSSASVLIK

-814 EEEPDSDYEKNNDQ
+814 EEEPSDYEKNNDQ
-828 EAINFGIALHKG
+828 EAIHFGIALHKG

-853 VLEYLNYHYGFYGLD
+853 VLEYLNYHHGFYGLD
-868 HQALEESLEL
+868 YQALEESLEL
-878 FENDAEIQ
+878 FENDAKIQ

-899 FLSRGVVS
+899 FLFEGVVS

-940 HYAEFLQTQAPHFK
+940 HYAAFLQTQAPHFK

>member
-1 MDTNRQCM
+1 MDTKRQCM

-64 QKENLESKEK
+64 QQENLENEKEK
-74 SHKENILKELE
+74 SQNILKELE

-91 PSLVQNSAQKI
+91 PSLVRNSAQKI

-134 ANFEVNED
+134 TNFEVNED
-142 TEAHQQQLD
+142 AEVHQQQLN
-151 ERFLSALNSEQ
+151 EGFLSALNNEQ

-173 LSHNSYTS
+173 LSHESYTS
-181 NSILK
+181 DSILER
-186 LLRSLRN
+186 LRFLKN
-193 KLYLFDPNKREP
+193 KLYLFDPNKKEP
-205 AFDEEGFLEKP
+205 AFDEEGFLEKL
-216 RNLNKQIQSTEIAS
+216 RSLNEQIQSIETAS
-230 DSAKKAIKCD
+230 NEAKKAIKCD
-240 DFRGFLNSSLTWLKK
+240 SFRGFLNSSLTWLEK
-255 KSEYN
+255 KSEYRY
-260 FFKKLKNEI
+260 FKKLKNEI

-277 AIENDL
+277 EIENDL
-283 KSYYEARETALFKKF
+283 KRYYEAKETAIFKKF
-298 PKFIQLYDKAISKI
+298 PKFIQLYDNATSKI

-324 HALLSGYEEVP
+324 HVLLNGYEEMP

-394 SIYAFRGGFSSLF
+394 SIYAFRGSFSSLF

-415 HDNLEFNHRSSP
+415 HDNLEFNHRSAP
-427 LIIHYVNTIFKKAY
+427 LIINYVNTIFKKAY
-441 QNSSTTYL
+441 QNSPTAYL
-449 EQKYPETSRN
+449 EQKYPKTSQN
-459 KHATDGYVKVSLV
+459 KHVTGGYVKVSLV
-472 ANERELLLEQIS
+472 ADER
-484 QEAKNLLE
+484 
-492 HGKELLLEQIL
+492 ELLLEQIL
-503 QEAKNLLE
+503 QEAQNLLD
-511 HGIEPKDITIL
+511 HRIDPKNITIL

-537 ENLSEIR
+537 ERLSEIH
-544 PSTESSAQLSQFV
+544 PSTESSARLSQFV

-563 NALEYALAEEE
+563 NALEYALAEEP
-574 YKPFYKHSV
+574 YKPFYKHSA

-589 LHDDAI
+589 LHDDVI
-595 ALFGFNPKKESVAG
+595 ALPGFNPKKESVAG
-609 FVWKVMELF
+609 FVWKIMELF

-628 LELALGCEDADEFLE
+628 LELTVGCEDANEFLE
-643 KLEAKKIASFNS
+643 KLEAKEIASSHS
-655 KGAQI
+655 KGTQI
-660 MTIHKSKGMQFPYVI
+660 MTIHKSKGMQFPYAI
-675 VCERLGKPNNESD
+675 VCERLGKPNSSHSNQ
-688 KFLEEYNGTELVCLY
+688 FLEEYSGTELTRLY

-714 DYARALEKE
+714 DYARVLDKE
-723 KAAKDHEEINAY
+723 EATKNHEETNVY
-735 YVAFTRAELGLVVV
+735 YVAFTRAELGLIVV
-749 AKDKDQKKDKK
+749 AKDK
-760 KDKEESKNK
+760 K

-777 KPLEEGEIAPVIASK
+777 APLEEGEITPVISPQ
-792 KEPSNASVLIK
+792 KEPLITSALIK

-814 EEEPDSDYEKNNDQ
+814 EEEPSDYEKNNDQ
-828 EAINFGIALHKG
+828 EAIHFGIALHKG
-840 LEYQYAYRIPKKS
+840 LECQYAYNIPKKS
-853 VLEYLNYHYGFYGLD
+853 VLEYLNYHHGFYGLD
-868 HQALEESLEL
+868 YQALEESLEL

-886 ALFKNLA
+886 TLFKNYA
-893 LKGEVA
+893 LRGEAA
-899 FLSRGVVS
+899 FLFEGVVS
-907 RIDVLLWDKGQNL
+907 RIDVLLWDRGQNL
-920 YVLDY
+920 CVLDY

-940 HYAEFLQTQAPHFK
+940 HYAEFLKTQAPHFK

>member
-1 MDTNRQCM
+1 MDTKRQCM

-64 QKENLESKEK
+64 QKENLEDEKEKEK
-74 SHKENILKELE
+74 SQNILKELE
-85 EKYHLD
+85 EKYRLD
-91 PSLVQNSAQKI
+91 PSFVQNSAQKI

-142 TEAHQQQLD
+142 TKAHQQQLN
-151 ERFLSALNSEQ
+151 ESFLSALDNKQ
-162 LEELSVFITQC
+162 LEELSVFIAQC
-173 LSHNSYTS
+173 LSYDSYTS
-181 NSILK
+181 DSILER
-186 LLRSLRN
+186 LRFLKN
-193 KLYLFDPNKREP
+193 KLYLFDPNKKEP
-205 AFDEEGFLEKP
+205 AFDEEGFLEKL
-216 RNLNKQIQSTEIAS
+216 RSLNQQIQSVETAS
-230 DSAKKAIKCD
+230 DAAKTAIKCD
-240 DFRGFLNSSLTWLKK
+240 DFRGFLNSSLTWLEKK
-255 KSEYN
+255 GEYRY
-260 FFKKLKNEI
+260 FKKFKDEI

-277 AIENDL
+277 EIENDL
-283 KSYYEARETALFKKF
+283 KRYYEARESALFKKF
-298 PKFIQLYDKAISKI
+298 PKFIQLYDKATSKI

-324 HALLSGYEEVP
+324 HALLNGYEEMP

-394 SIYAFRGGFSSLF
+394 SIYGFRGSFSSLF

-427 LIIHYVNTIFKKAY
+427 LIINYVNTIFKKAY
-441 QNSSTTYL
+441 QNSPTAYW
-449 EQKYPETSRN
+449 EQKYPKASSN
-459 KHATDGYVKVSLV
+459 KHARDGYVKVSLV
-472 ANERELLLEQIS
+472 ADER
-484 QEAKNLLE
+484 
-492 HGKELLLEQIL
+492 ELLLEQIL

-511 HGIEPKDITIL
+511 HCIDPKDITLL
-522 CATNKDALEIKNYLQ
+522 CTTNDDALEIKNYLQ
-537 ENLSEIR
+537 KNLSAIR
-544 PSTESSAQLSQFV
+544 PSTESSAKLSQFV

-563 NALEYALAEEE
+563 NALEYALAEEP

-595 ALFGFNPKKESVAG
+595 ALAGFNPKKESVAG

-618 ELYTECAQIC
+618 ELYGECAQIC
-628 LELALGCEDADEFLE
+628 LELAVGCEDANEFLE
-643 KLEAKKIASFNS
+643 KLEAKEIASF
-655 KGAQI
+655 KAEGAQI

-675 VCERLGKPNNESD
+675 VCERLGKSKTNNSNQ
-688 KFLEEYNGTELVCLY
+688 FLEEYSGTELTRLY

-714 DYARALEKE
+714 DYARALDKE
-723 KAAKDHEEINAY
+723 EAAKNHEETNVY
-735 YVAFTRAELGLVVV
+735 YVAFTRAELGLIVV

-760 KDKEESKNK
+760 ESKNK
-769 GMHEKLDL
+769 GMREKLDL
-777 KPLEEGEIAPVIASK
+777 VPLEEGTIAPVISPQ
-792 KEPSNASVLIK
+792 KEPLSASVVIK

-814 EEEPDSDYEKNNDQ
+814 EEEPSDYEKNNDQ

-840 LEYQYAYRIPKKS
+840 LEYQYAYNIPKKS
-853 VLEYLNYHYGFYGLD
+853 VLEYLNYHHGFYGLD
-868 HQALEESLEL
+868 YQALEESLEL
-878 FENDAEIQ
+878 FENDAKIQ

-899 FLSRGVVS
+899 FLFEGVVS

-940 HYAEFLQTQAPHFK
+940 HYAAFLQTQAPHFK

>member
-1 MDTNRQCM
+1 MDTKRQCM

-64 QKENLESKEK
+64 QKENLEDEKEKEK
-74 SHKENILKELE
+74 SQNILKELE
-85 EKYHLD
+85 EKYRLN
-91 PSLVQNSAQKI
+91 PSFVQNSAQKI

-142 TEAHQQQLD
+142 TKAHQQQLN
-151 ERFLSALNSEQ
+151 ESFLSALDNKQ
-162 LEELSVFITQC
+162 LEELSVFIAQC
-173 LSHNSYTS
+173 LSYDSYTS
-181 NSILK
+181 DSILER
-186 LLRSLRN
+186 LRFLKN
-193 KLYLFDPNKREP
+193 KLYLFDPNKKEP
-205 AFDEEGFLEKP
+205 AFDEKGFLDKL
-216 RNLNKQIQSTEIAS
+216 RSLNQQIQSVETAS
-230 DSAKKAIKCD
+230 NEAKKAIKCD
-240 DFRGFLNSSLTWLKK
+240 DFRGFLNSSLTWLEKK
-255 KSEYN
+255 GEYRY
-260 FFKKLKNEI
+260 FKKFKDEI

-277 AIENDL
+277 EIENDL
-283 KSYYEARETALFKKF
+283 KRYYEARESALFKKF
-298 PKFIQLYDKAISKI
+298 PKFIQLYDRATSKI
-312 QALDFDAIKDKV
+312 QALDFDAIKGKV
-324 HALLSGYEEVP
+324 HALLNGYEEMP

-394 SIYAFRGGFSSLF
+394 SIYGFRGSFSSLF

-427 LIIHYVNTIFKKAY
+427 LIINYVNTIFKKAY
-441 QNSSTTYL
+441 QNSPTAYL
-449 EQKYPETSRN
+449 EQKYPKASSN
-459 KHATDGYVKVSLV
+459 KHAKDGYVKVSLV
-472 ANERELLLEQIS
+472 ADERELLL
-484 QEAKNLLE
+484 K
-492 HGKELLLEQIL
+492 QIL

-511 HGIEPKDITIL
+511 HRIEPKDITLL
-522 CATNKDALEIKNYLQ
+522 CATNDDALEIKNYLQ
-537 ENLSEIR
+537 ENLSAIR
-544 PSTESSAQLSQFV
+544 PSTESSAKLSQFV
-557 ESKIIK
+557 ESRIIK
-563 NALEYALAEEE
+563 NALEYALAEEP

-595 ALFGFNPKKESVAG
+595 ALAGFNPKKESVAG
-609 FVWKVMELF
+609 FVWKVMEWF

-628 LELALGCEDADEFLE
+628 LELAVGCEDADEFLE
-643 KLEAKKIASFNS
+643 KLETKEIASF
-655 KGAQI
+655 KAEGAQI

-675 VCERLGKPNNESD
+675 VCERLGKPKTNNSNQ
-688 KFLEEYNGTELVCLY
+688 FLEEYSGTELIRLY

-714 DYARALEKE
+714 DYARVLDKE
-723 KAAKDHEEINAY
+723 EAAKNHEETNVY
-735 YVAFTRAELGLVVV
+735 YVAFTRAELGLIVV
-749 AKDKDQKKDKK
+749 AKDK
-760 KDKEESKNK
+760 K
-769 GMHEKLDL
+769 GMCEKLDL
-777 KPLEEGEIAPVIASK
+777 VPLEEGEIVPVISSQ
-792 KEPSNASVLIK
+792 KEPSSASVVIK

-814 EEEPDSDYEKNNDQ
+814 EEEPSDYEKNNDQ
-828 EAINFGIALHKG
+828 EAIHFGIALHKG

-853 VLEYLNYHYGFYGLD
+853 VLEYLNYHHGFYGLD
-868 HQALEESLEL
+868 YQALEESLEL
-878 FENDAEIQ
+878 FENDAKIQ

-899 FLSRGVVS
+899 FLFEGVVS

-925 KSSQNYQQSHKAQVS
+925 KSSQNYQQSHKVQVS
-940 HYAEFLQTQAPHFK
+940 HYTAFLQTQAPHFK

>member
-1 MDTNRQCM
+1 MDTKRQCM
-9 ALKASAGSGKTF
+9 ALRASAGSGKTF

-64 QKENLESKEK
+64 QKENLESEEKEK
-74 SHKENILKELE
+74 SQNILKELE
-85 EKYHLD
+85 EKYRLNSD
-91 PSLVQNSAQKI
+91 LVRNSAPKI

-142 TEAHQQQLD
+142 TKAHQQQLN
-151 ERFLSALNSEQ
+151 EGFLSALNGEQ
-162 LEELSVFITQC
+162 LEELSVFIAQC
-173 LSHNSYTS
+173 LSYDNYTS
-181 NSILK
+181 DSILER
-186 LLRSLRN
+186 LRFLKN
-193 KLYLFDPNKREP
+193 KLYLFDPNKKEP
-205 AFDEEGFLEKP
+205 AFDEEGFLEKL
-216 RNLNKQIQSTEIAS
+216 RSLNQQIQSIETAS
-230 DSAKKAIKCD
+230 DKAKTAIKCD
-240 DFRGFLNSSLTWLKK
+240 SFRGFLNSSLTWLKK
-255 KSEYN
+255 KSEYRN
-260 FFKKLKNEI
+260 FKKLKDEI

-277 AIENDL
+277 EIENDL
-283 KSYYEARETALFKKF
+283 KRYYEARESTLFKKF
-298 PKFIQLYDKAISKI
+298 PKFIQLYDKATSKI

-324 HALLSGYEEVP
+324 HVLLNGYEELP

-347 AHILIDEFQDTSLN
+347 VHILIDEFQDTSLN

-380 KWHRSVFFV
+380 KWQRSVFFV

-394 SIYAFRGGFSSLF
+394 SIYAFRGSFSSLF
-407 ESVSKDFY
+407 ESVAKDFY
-415 HDNLEFNHRSSP
+415 HDNLQFNHRSAP
-427 LIIHYVNTIFKKAY
+427 LIINYVNTIFKKAY
-441 QNSSTTYL
+441 QNSPTAYL
-449 EQKYPETSRN
+449 EQKYPKTSQN
-459 KHATDGYVKVSLV
+459 KHVTEGYVKVSLV
-472 ANERELLLEQIS
+472 ADERELLLDQV
-484 QEAKNLLE
+484 
-492 HGKELLLEQIL
+492 L

-511 HGIEPKDITIL
+511 HRIDPKDITIL

-537 ENLSEIR
+537 ERLSAIR
-544 PSTESSAQLSQFV
+544 PSTESSAKLSQFV

-563 NALEYALAEEE
+563 NALKYALAEEP

-595 ALFGFNPKKESVAG
+595 ALAGFDPKKESVAG

-618 ELYTECAQIC
+618 ELYGECAQSC
-628 LELALGCEDADEFLE
+628 LELAVGCEDADGFLE
-643 KLEAKKIASFNS
+643 KLEAKKIASFNL

-675 VCERLGKPNNESD
+675 VCERLGNPNSNHSNQ
-688 KFLEEYNGTELVCLY
+688 FLEEYDGAELLRLY

-714 DYARALEKE
+714 DYARALDKE
-723 KAAKDHEEINAY
+723 EAAKNHEEINVY
-735 YVAFTRAELGLVVV
+735 YVAFTRAELGLIVV
-749 AKDKDQKKDKK
+749 AKDKKESKK
-760 KDKEESKNK
+760 ESKNK
-769 GMHEKLDL
+769 TMREQLDL
-777 KPLEEGEIAPVIASK
+777 TPLEEGEITPVIYSQ
-792 KEPSNASVLIK
+792 KEPLITSVVIK

-814 EEEPDSDYEKNNDQ
+814 EEKPSDYEKNNDQ

-840 LEYQYAYRIPKKS
+840 LEYQYAYNIPKKS
-853 VLEYLNYHYGFYGLD
+853 VLEYLNYHHGFYGLD
-868 HQALEESLEL
+868 YQALEESLEL

-899 FLSRGVVS
+899 FLFEGVVS

-940 HYAEFLQTQAPHFK
+940 HYAAFLKTQAPHFK

>member
-1 MDTNRQCM
+1 MDTKRQCM

-57 LDYLKIL
+57 LGYLKIL
-64 QKENLESKEK
+64 QKENLEDEKEKEK
-74 SHKENILKELE
+74 SQDILKELE
-85 EKYHLD
+85 EKYRLN
-91 PSLVQNSAQKI
+91 PSFVQNRAQEI

-111 RISTIDAFFQSI
+111 RIGTIDAFFQSI

-142 TEAHQQQLD
+142 TKVHQQRLNAS
-151 ERFLSALNSEQ
+151 FLSALDNKQ
-162 LEELSVFITQC
+162 LNELSVFIAQC
-173 LSHNSYTS
+173 LSYDSYTS
-181 NSILK
+181 DSILER
-186 LLRSLRN
+186 LRFLKN
-193 KLYLFDPNKREP
+193 KLYLFDPNKKEP
-205 AFDEEGFLEKP
+205 AFDEEGFLEKL
-216 RNLNKQIQSTEIAS
+216 RNLNRQIQSVETAS
-230 DSAKKAIKCD
+230 DTAKKAIKCD

-255 KSEYN
+255 KGEYRD
-260 FFKKLKNEI
+260 FKKIKDEI

-277 AIENDL
+277 EIENDL
-283 KSYYEARETALFKKF
+283 KRYYEARESTLFKKF
-298 PKFIQLYDKAISKI
+298 PKFIQLYDKATSKI

-324 HALLSGYEEVP
+324 HALLNGYEEMP

-394 SIYAFRGGFSSLF
+394 SIYGFRGSFSSLF

-427 LIIHYVNTIFKKAY
+427 LIINYVNTIFKKAY
-441 QNSSTTYL
+441 QNSPTAYL
-449 EQKYPETSRN
+449 EQKYPKASSN
-459 KHATDGYVKVSLV
+459 NHARDGYVKVSLV
-472 ANERELLLEQIS
+472 ADER
-484 QEAKNLLE
+484 
-492 HGKELLLEQIL
+492 ELLLEQIL

-511 HGIEPKDITIL
+511 HRIEPKDITLL
-522 CATNKDALEIKNYLQ
+522 CTRNDDALEIKNYLQ
-537 ENLSEIR
+537 KNLSAIR
-544 PSTESSAQLSQFV
+544 PSTESSAKLPQFV

-563 NALEYALAEEE
+563 NALEYALAEEP

-595 ALFGFNPKKESVAG
+595 TLAGFNPKKESVAS

-628 LELALGCEDADEFLE
+628 LELAVGCEDANEFLE
-643 KLEAKKIASFNS
+643 KLEAKEIASF
-655 KGAQI
+655 KAEGAQI
-660 MTIHKSKGMQFPYVI
+660 MTIHKSKGMQFPYAI
-675 VCERLGKPNNESD
+675 VCERLGKPKANNSNQ
-688 KFLEEYNGTELVCLY
+688 FLEEYSGTELTRLY

-714 DYARALEKE
+714 DYARALDKE
-723 KAAKDHEEINAY
+723 EAAKDHEETNVY
-735 YVAFTRAELGLVVV
+735 YVAFTRAELGLIVV
-749 AKDKDQKKDKK
+749 AKDKNQKKDKK
-760 KDKEESKNK
+760 ESKNK
-769 GMHEKLDL
+769 GMREKLDL
-777 KPLEEGEIAPVIASK
+777 APLEEGEIVPVISSQ
-792 KEPSNASVLIK
+792 KELSIPSVVIK

-814 EEEPDSDYEKNNDQ
+814 EEEPSDYEKNNDQ

-840 LEYQYAYRIPKKS
+840 LEYQYAYNIPKKS
-853 VLEYLNYHYGFYGLD
+853 VLEYLNYHHGFYGLD
-868 HQALEESLEL
+868 YQALEESLEL
-878 FENDAEIQ
+878 FENDAKIQ

-899 FLSRGVVS
+899 FLFEGVVS

-940 HYAEFLQTQAPHFK
+940 HYAAFLQTQAPHFK

>member
-1 MDTNRQCM
+1 M

-64 QKENLESKEK
+64 QKENLEDEKEKEK
-74 SHKENILKELE
+74 SQNILKELE

-91 PSLVQNSAQKI
+91 PSFVQNRAQEI

-142 TEAHQQQLD
+142 TKAHQQQLN
-151 ERFLSALNSEQ
+151 ESFLSALNNEQ
-162 LEELSVFITQC
+162 LEELSVFIAQC
-173 LSHNSYTS
+173 LSHDSYTS
-181 NSILK
+181 DSILER
-186 LLRSLRN
+186 LRFLKN
-193 KLYLFDPNKREP
+193 KLYLFDPNKKDP
-205 AFDEEGFLEKP
+205 VFDEERFLEKL
-216 RNLNKQIQSTEIAS
+216 RSLNQQIQNIETAS
-230 DSAKKAIKCD
+230 NEAKTAIKCD

-255 KSEYN
+255 KGEYRY
-260 FFKKLKNEI
+260 FKKFKDEI

-277 AIENDL
+277 EIENDL
-283 KSYYEARETALFKKF
+283 KRYYEARESALFKKF
-298 PKFIQLYDKAISKI
+298 PKFIQLYDKATSKI

-324 HALLSGYEEVP
+324 HALLNGYEEMP

-347 AHILIDEFQDTSLN
+347 VHILIDEFQDTSLN

-380 KWHRSVFFV
+380 KWNRSVFFV

-394 SIYAFRGGFSSLF
+394 SIYAFRGSFSSLF

-415 HDNLEFNHRSSP
+415 HDNLQFNHRSSP
-427 LIIHYVNTIFKKAY
+427 LIINYVNTIFKKAY
-441 QNSSTTYL
+441 QDSPTAYL
-449 EQKYPETSRN
+449 DQKYPKASSN

-472 ANERELLLEQIS
+472 ADGR
-484 QEAKNLLE
+484 
-492 HGKELLLEQIL
+492 ELLLEQIL

-511 HGIEPKDITIL
+511 HRIEPKDITIL
-522 CATNKDALEIKNYLQ
+522 CATNDDALEIKNYLQ
-537 ENLSEIR
+537 EHLSAIR
-544 PSTESSAQLSQFV
+544 PSTESSAKLSQFV

-563 NALEYALAEEE
+563 NALKYALAEEP

-595 ALFGFNPKKESVAG
+595 ALAGFNPKKESVAG

-618 ELYTECAQIC
+618 ELYGECAQIC
-628 LELALGCEDADEFLE
+628 LELAVGCEDADGFLE
-643 KLEAKKIASFNS
+643 KLEAKKIASFNL

-675 VCERLGKPNNESD
+675 VCERLGKPKSNNSNQ
-688 KFLEEYNGTELVCLY
+688 FLEEYNGTELLRLY

-709 EVVDK
+709 EMVDK
-714 DYARALEKE
+714 DYARALDKE
-723 KAAKDHEEINAY
+723 EAAKESEETNKY

-749 AKDKDQKKDKK
+749 AKDKGQKKDQ
-760 KDKEESKNK
+760 KESENK
-769 GMHEKLDL
+769 GMREKLDL
-777 KPLEEGEIAPVIASK
+777 APLEEGEIAPVISPQ
-792 KEPSNASVLIK
+792 KEPLIASVVIK

-840 LEYQYAYRIPKKS
+840 LEYQYAYNIPKKS
-853 VLEYLNYHYGFYGLD
+853 VLEYLNYHHGFYGLD

-893 LKGEVA
+893 LKGEAA
-899 FLSRGVVS
+899 FLFEGVVS

-940 HYAEFLQTQAPHFK
+940 HYATFLQTQAPHFK

>member
-1 MDTNRQCM
+1 MDTKRQCM

-64 QKENLESKEK
+64 QKENLEDEKEKEK
-74 SHKENILKELE
+74 SQNILKELE
-85 EKYHLD
+85 EKYRLT
-91 PSLVQNSAQKI
+91 PSFVQNSAQKI

-142 TEAHQQQLD
+142 TKAHQQQLNAS
-151 ERFLSALNSEQ
+151 FLSALNNEQ
-162 LEELSVFITQC
+162 LEELSVFIAQC
-173 LSHNSYTS
+173 LSYDSYTS
-181 NSILK
+181 DSILER
-186 LLRSLRN
+186 LRFLKN
-193 KLYLFDPNKREP
+193 KLYLFDPNKKDP
-205 AFDEEGFLEKP
+205 AFDEESFLEKL
-216 RNLNKQIQSTEIAS
+216 RSLNQQIQNIETAS
-230 DSAKKAIKCD
+230 NEAKKAIKCD
-240 DFRGFLNSSLTWLKK
+240 DFRGFLNSSLTWLEKK
-255 KSEYN
+255 GEYRY
-260 FFKKLKNEI
+260 FKKFKDEI

-277 AIENDL
+277 EIENDL
-283 KSYYEARETALFKKF
+283 KRYYEARESALFKKF
-298 PKFIQLYDKAISKI
+298 PKFIQLYDKATSKI

-324 HALLSGYEEVP
+324 HALLNGYEEMP

-394 SIYAFRGGFSSLF
+394 SIYGFRGSFSSLF

-427 LIIHYVNTIFKKAY
+427 LIINYVNTIFKKAY
-441 QNSSTTYL
+441 QNSPTAYL
-449 EQKYPETSRN
+449 EQKYPKASSN
-459 KHATDGYVKVSLV
+459 KHARDGYVKVSLV
-472 ANERELLLEQIS
+472 ADERELLL
-484 QEAKNLLE
+484 K
-492 HGKELLLEQIL
+492 QIL

-511 HGIEPKDITIL
+511 HRIDPKDITLL
-522 CATNKDALEIKNYLQ
+522 CATNDDALEIKNYLQ
-537 ENLSEIR
+537 KNLSAIR
-544 PSTESSAQLSQFV
+544 PSTESSAKLSQFV

-563 NALEYALAEEE
+563 NALEYALAEEP

-595 ALFGFNPKKESVAG
+595 ALAGFNPKKESVAG
-609 FVWKVMELF
+609 FVWRVMELF

-628 LELALGCEDADEFLE
+628 LELAVGCEDANEFLK
-643 KLEAKKIASFNS
+643 KLEAKEIASF
-655 KGAQI
+655 KAEGAQI

-675 VCERLGKPNNESD
+675 VCERLGKPKTNNSNQ
-688 KFLEEYNGTELVCLY
+688 FLEEYSGTELLRLY

-714 DYARALEKE
+714 DYARALDKE
-723 KAAKDHEEINAY
+723 EAAKNHEETNVY
-735 YVAFTRAELGLVVV
+735 YVAFTRAELGLIVV

-760 KDKEESKNK
+760 ESKNK
-769 GMHEKLDL
+769 GMREKLDL
-777 KPLEEGEIAPVIASK
+777 FLLEEGEIAPVISSQ
-792 KEPSNASVLIK
+792 KEPLIPSVLIK
-803 PHAYGEQVQEI
+803 LHAYGEQVQEI
-814 EEEPDSDYEKNNDQ
+814 EEEPSDYEKNDDQ
-828 EAINFGIALHKG
+828 EAIHFGIALHKG

-853 VLEYLNYHYGFYGLD
+853 VLEYLNYHHGFYGLD
-868 HQALEESLEL
+868 YQALEESLEL
-878 FENDAEIQ
+878 FENDAKIQ

-893 LKGEVA
+893 LRGEVA
-899 FLSRGVVS
+899 FLFEGVVS
-907 RIDVLLWDKGQNL
+907 RIDVLLWDKGKNL

-925 KSSQNYQQSHKAQVS
+925 KSSQNYQQSHKVQVS
-940 HYAEFLQTQAPHFK
+940 HYAAFLQTQAPHFK

>member
-1 MDTNRQCM
+1 MDTKRQCM

-64 QKENLESKEK
+64 QKENLESGKEK
-74 SHKENILKELE
+74 SQNILKELE

-91 PSLVQNSAQKI
+91 PSLVRNSAQKI

-142 TEAHQQQLD
+142 TEAHQRQLN
-151 ERFLSALNSEQ
+151 EGFLSALNSEQ
-162 LEELSVFITQC
+162 LEELSAFIVQC
-173 LSHNSYTS
+173 LSYDNYTS
-181 NSILK
+181 DSILER
-186 LLRSLRN
+186 LRFLKN
-193 KLYLFDPNKREP
+193 KLYLFDPNKKEP
-205 AFDEEGFLEKP
+205 VFDEEGFLEKL
-216 RNLNKQIQSTEIAS
+216 RSLNNQIQNIETAS
-230 DSAKKAIKCD
+230 NEAKKAIKCD
-240 DFRGFLNSSLTWLKK
+240 SFRGFLNSSLTWLEK
-255 KSEYN
+255 KSEYRY
-260 FFKKLKNEI
+260 FKKLKSEI

-277 AIENDL
+277 EIENDL
-283 KSYYEARETALFKKF
+283 KRYYEAKETAIFKKF
-298 PKFIQLYDKAISKI
+298 PKFIQLYDKATSKI

-324 HALLSGYEEVP
+324 HVLLNGYEEMP

-394 SIYAFRGGFSSLF
+394 SIYAFRGSFSSLF

-415 HDNLEFNHRSSP
+415 HDNLEFNHRSAP
-427 LIIHYVNTIFKKAY
+427 LIINYVNTIFKKAY
-441 QNSSTTYL
+441 QNSPTAYL
-449 EQKYPETSRN
+449 EQKYPKTSQN
-459 KHATDGYVKVSLV
+459 KHVTEGYVKVSLV
-472 ANERELLLEQIS
+472 ADER
-484 QEAKNLLE
+484 
-492 HGKELLLEQIL
+492 ELLLEQIL
-503 QEAKNLLE
+503 QEAKNLLD
-511 HGIEPKDITIL
+511 HRIEPKDITIL

-537 ENLSEIR
+537 ERLSAIC
-544 PSTESSAQLSQFV
+544 PSTESSARLSQLV

-563 NALEYALAEEE
+563 NALEYALAEEP

-595 ALFGFNPKKESVAG
+595 ALPGFNPKKESVAS
-609 FVWKVMELF
+609 FVWKIMEQF
-618 ELYTECAQIC
+618 KLYGEPAQSC
-628 LELALGCEDADEFLE
+628 LELAVGCEDADGFLE
-643 KLEAKKIASFNS
+643 KLEAKEIASFNP

-675 VCERLGKPNNESD
+675 VCERLGKPNSSHANQ
-688 KFLEEYNGTELVCLY
+688 FLEEYDGAELARLY

-714 DYARALEKE
+714 DYARALDKE
-723 KAAKDHEEINAY
+723 EAAKDHEEINVY
-735 YVAFTRAELGLVVV
+735 YVAFTRAELGLIVV
-749 AKDKDQKKDKK
+749 AKDKKESKK
-760 KDKEESKNK
+760 ESKNK
-769 GMHEKLDL
+769 TMREQLDL
-777 KPLEEGEIAPVIASK
+777 ASLEEGEITPVVSPQ
-792 KEPSNASVLIK
+792 KEPLMTSVVIK

-840 LEYQYAYRIPKKS
+840 LEYQYAYNIPKQS

-868 HQALEESLEL
+868 YQALEESLEL
-878 FENDAEIQ
+878 FENDAGIQ
-886 ALFKNLA
+886 ALFKNHA
-893 LKGEVA
+893 LKGEAA
-899 FLSRGVVS
+899 FLFQGVVS
-907 RIDVLLWDKGQNL
+907 RIDVLLWDRGQNL

-940 HYAEFLQTQAPHFK
+940 HYAEFLKTQAPHFK
-954 IQAGIIYAHKR
+954 IQVGIIYAHKR